1 MKSWTDEQKAKWR
14 NSDSRQIKAEIEL
27 GHYTWVPPPP
37 EPDEPDVDEPEPG
50 EVKIA
55 YKIEP
60 GEIVGNSTKID
71 EAISDAETIKYG
83 TVQPAALEIQIVEDS
98 EEVSEVERYSQHLD
112 GYVKGRI
119 WDYAIGH
126 KITVYLWDTSN
137 VFEMRSPYVAE
148 FYIAGVKGE
157 GTTKF
162 KTITAYDALS
172 LFDKDVSDWY
182 NGLDFNGLTLKAFRE
197 SLCTY
202 CGVEFESVTLPNDSM
217 TISRTM
223 SATSISG
230 RDILSA
236 CCELN
241 GCWPKIE
248 LWAAVPPDWDI
259 SFMGTINKL
268 RWVTLGSTSCETFD
282 YSQYDYT
289 FRPDSTR
296 EEYDCK
302 GINAVIIRA
311 TDDDVGGHYPATVQ
325 DNPYIIQGNF
335 LCFGKTT
342 AELTTIAQNV
352 YNQIANKPY
361 RPHKTVIAG
370 RPYLEPG
377 DKVTVKFAEGNGG
390 TFDTYILKRT
400 MTGEAALLDTYEAKG
415 QKEHREQYGISQQIQ
430 QIQGR
435 TNELTRTVD
444 ETVNTITRIEYLT
457 PVLSKTDPSTD
468 WTDDEKAA
476 KAGYQWFD
484 GTDLRIWDGAAWKL
498 TIYPDYNQSTQPTN
512 AKEGEYWYN
521 PTTGEIKKLVGDTW
535 TADSTVCIPTTWT
548 QTMQTQLKIT
558 AEGVQSTVTKDNI
571 ISTINQSAE
580 SVSINAS
587 KIDLTGY
594 VTINSLKAGGTTQ
607 IDGGRITTGKVAAA
621 RIDVDNLYVK
631 HLSAA
636 DGTFSGTLNAA
647 NGTFTG
653 TLQAASGT
661 FSSLDAAGGYVHF
674 GYDYISV
681 YGVEIGWIPKIAS
694 QICIVPSG
702 AGVGNVGIG
711 DYYWD
716 QVKANRH
723 PTASSRRYKK
733 NILAAT
739 ETDFSDISKVRIVT
753 FNNKTGSDAG
763 RQIGVIAEELYKVF
777 PYAVCLNDAG
787 EPDGVEYGK
796 LSLLAIEAIQKL
808 EKRVKNLEER
818 RLI

>member
-1 MKSWTDEQKAKWR
+1 MKSWTAEEKAAWR
-14 NSDSRQIKAEIEL
+14 NTAVQKTVRGRIDLGEATFQPPHTSPGPPPAPVTLPFLLYYIEPADIVANSFEMTESISNADQIVYGSVEPSCMKIQISDNYDVLGSNSEL
-27 GHYTWVPPPP
+27 GNLIEGEFKDYADGRLWEYVIGRKIIMLIGAGG
-37 EPDEPDVDEPEPG
+37 DEYYSDF
-50 EVKIA
+50 
-55 YKIEP
+55 Y
-60 GEIVGNSTKID
+60 
-71 EAISDAETIKYG
+71 ISD
-83 TVQPAALEIQIVEDS
+83 
-98 EEVSEVERYSQHLD
+98 
-112 GYVKGRI
+112 
-119 WDYAIGH
+119 
-126 KITVYLWDTSN
+126 
-137 VFEMRSPYVAE
+137 
-148 FYIAGVKGE
+148 VKGE

-172 LFDKDVSDWY
+172 LFDKNVAEWY
-182 NGLDFNGLTLKAFRE
+182 NGLNFNSLTLKAFRE

-223 SATSISG
+223 SATSITG
-230 RDILSA
+230 REILA
-236 CCELN
+236 QCCELC
-241 GCWPKIE
+241 GCWPKID
-248 LWAAVPPDWDI
+248 LW
-259 SFMGTINKL
+259 GTNKL
-268 RWVTLGSTSCETFD
+268 KWVTLGETSCETFD

-335 LCFGKTT
+335 LCFGKST
-342 AELTTIAQNV
+342 AELTTIAQNI

-361 RPHKTVIAG
+361 RPHKTVITG

-377 DKVTVKFAEGNGG
+377 DKVTVKFADGNGG

-415 QKEHREQYGISQQIQ
+415 QKEHREQYGISRQIQ

-457 PVLSKTDPSTD
+457 PVLSKTDPSTE
-468 WTDDEKAA
+468 WADDEKTA
-476 KAGYQWFD
+476 KEGYQWFD

-498 TIYPDYNQSTQPTN
+498 TIYPDYNQSTQPNN

-636 DGTFSGTLNAA
+636 DGTFAGTLSAVT
-647 NGTFTG
+647 GTF
-653 TLQAASGT
+653 AN
-661 FSSLDAAGGYVHF
+661 LDAAGYRVHL
-674 GYDYISV
+674 GTDYISIN
-681 YGVEIGWIPKIAS
+681 GVEIGYIPSVAT
-694 QICIVPSG
+694 QICVIPNGS
-702 AGVGNVGIG
+702 GVGNIGIG
-711 DYYWD
+711 NYYWD
-716 QVKANRH
+716 QVKANRFAQ
-723 PTASSRRYKK
+723 ASSERYKK
-733 NILAAT
+733 NILNAADS
-739 ETDFSDISKVRIVT
+739 DFSDIAEIRIVT
-753 FNNKTGSDAG
+753 YENKNGKSG

-777 PYAVCLNDAG
+777 PYAVTLDDNG
-787 EPDGVEYGK
+787 IPDGVEYGK
-796 LSLLAIEAIQKL
+796 LSLLAIEKIQKL
-808 EKRVKNLEER
+808 ERRVKKLEER
-818 RLI
+818 RFI

>member
-1 MKSWTDEQKAKWR
+1 MKNWTDTEKALYR
-14 NSDSRQIKAEIEL
+14 NTEASNTLWASIDFGIDSSGAAVT
-27 GHYTWVPPPP
+27 Y
-37 EPDEPDVDEPEPG
+37 D
-50 EVKIA
+50 IA
-55 YKIEP
+55 ATN
-60 GEIVGNSTKID
+60 IVANTTKLIQS
-71 EAISDAETIKYG
+71 ISDAEQLKYG
-83 TVQPAALEIQIVEDS
+83 SVEPSMFEIQIAQDTAQ
-98 EEVSEVERYSQHLD
+98 VERVEASAIA
-112 GYVKGRI
+112 GMGRGKI
-119 WDYAIGH
+119 WDCAQG
-126 KITVYLWDTSN
+126 KKLTVYIKKGIIEHS
-137 VFEMRSPYVAE
+137 AE
-148 FYIAGVKGE
+148 FFIKSIKGE
-157 GTTKF
+157 GTTGF

-172 LFDKDVSDWY
+172 LFDKNVAEWY
-182 NGLDFNGLTLKAFRE
+182 NGLNFNSLTLKAFRE

-202 CGVEFESVTLPNDSM
+202 CGVGFESVTLPNDSM

-223 SATSISG
+223 SATSITG
-230 RDILSA
+230 REILA
-236 CCELN
+236 QCCELC
-241 GCWPKIE
+241 GCWPKID
-248 LWAAVPPDWDI
+248 LW
-259 SFMGTINKL
+259 GTNKL
-268 RWVTLGSTSCETFD
+268 KWVTLGKTSCETFD

-335 LCFGKTT
+335 LCFGKST
-342 AELTTIAQNV
+342 AELTTIAQNI

-361 RPHKTVIAG
+361 RPHKTVIMG

-377 DKVTVKFAEGNGG
+377 DKVTVKFADGNGG

-415 QKEHREQYGISQQIQ
+415 EKEHREQYGISQQIQ

-444 ETVNTITRIEYLT
+444 ETVNTITHIEYLT
-457 PVLSKTDPSTD
+457 PVLSKTDPSTE
-468 WTDDEKAA
+468 WADDEKAA
-476 KAGYQWFD
+476 KEGYQWFD

-498 TIYPDYNQSTQPTN
+498 TIYPDYNQSTKPTN
-512 AKEGEYWYN
+512 PKVGEYWYN
-521 PTTGEIKKLVGDTW
+521 PTTGKILKCTSPISWDY
-535 TADSTVCIPTTWT
+535 DNTVCIPTTWT

-580 SVSINAS
+580 SVSIDAS
-587 KIDLTGY
+587 KINLTGY
-594 VTINSLKAGGTTQ
+594 VTISSLKAGGTTQ

-636 DGTFSGTLNAA
+636 DGTFSGTLQGV
-647 NGTFTG
+647 NGTFLG
-653 TLQAASGT
+653 TLQGVSGYFNTLSTSSGAVNFYTNYIDISGVQIGYAAQYS
-661 FSSLDAAGGYVHF
+661 DVC
-674 GYDYISV
+674 V
-681 YGVEIGWIPKIAS
+681 
-694 QICIVPSG
+694 VPTG
-702 AGVGNVGIG
+702 AGVGNIGVG

-716 QVKANRH
+716 QVKANRFAQ
-723 PTASSRRYKK
+723 ASSERYKK
-733 NILAAT
+733 NILNAADS
-739 ETDFSDISKVRIVT
+739 DFSDIAEIRIVT
-753 FNNKTGSDAG
+753 YENKNGKSG

-808 EKRVKNLEER
+808 ERRVKKLEER
-818 RLI
+818 RFI

>member
-1 MKSWTDEQKAKWR
+1 MKNWTDTEKALYR
-14 NSDSRQIKAEIEL
+14 NTEASNTLWASIDFGIDSSGAAVT
-27 GHYTWVPPPP
+27 Y
-37 EPDEPDVDEPEPG
+37 D
-50 EVKIA
+50 IA
-55 YKIEP
+55 ATN
-60 GEIVGNSTKID
+60 IVANTTKLIQS
-71 EAISDAETIKYG
+71 ISDAEQLKYG
-83 TVQPAALEIQIVEDS
+83 SVEPSMFEIQIAQDTAQ
-98 EEVSEVERYSQHLD
+98 VERVEASAIA
-112 GYVKGRI
+112 GMGRGKI
-119 WDYAIGH
+119 WDCAQG
-126 KITVYLWDTSN
+126 KKLTVYIKKGTIEHS
-137 VFEMRSPYVAE
+137 AE
-148 FYIAGVKGE
+148 FFIKSIKGE

-172 LFDKDVSDWY
+172 LFDKNVAEWY
-182 NGLDFNGLTLKAFRE
+182 NGLNFNSLTLKAFRE

-223 SATSISG
+223 SATSITG

-236 CCELN
+236 CCELC
-241 GCWPKIE
+241 GCWPKID
-248 LWAAVPPDWDI
+248 LW
-259 SFMGTINKL
+259 GTNKL
-268 RWVTLGSTSCETFD
+268 KWVTLGATSCETFD

-335 LCFGKTT
+335 LCFGKST
-342 AELTTIAQNV
+342 AELTTIAQNI

-361 RPHKTVIAG
+361 RPHKTVITG

-377 DKVTVKFAEGNGG
+377 DKVTVKFADGNGG

-415 QKEHREQYGISQQIQ
+415 KKEHREQYGISQQIQ

-457 PVLSKTDPSTD
+457 PVLSKTDPSTE
-468 WTDDEKAA
+468 WADDEKAA
-476 KAGYQWFD
+476 KEGYQWFD

-498 TIYPDYNQSTQPTN
+498 TIYPDYNQSTQPNN

-521 PTTGEIKKLVGDTW
+521 PTTGEIKKLVGGTW

-580 SVSINAS
+580 SVSIDAS

-594 VTINSLKAGGTTQ
+594 VTINSLKAGGSTQ

-636 DGTFSGTLNAA
+636 DGTFSGTLQAV
-647 NGTFTG
+647 NGTFLG
-653 TLQAASGT
+653 TLQGVSGYFNTLSTSSGAVNFYTNYIDISGVQIGYAAQYS
-661 FSSLDAAGGYVHF
+661 DVC
-674 GYDYISV
+674 V
-681 YGVEIGWIPKIAS
+681 
-694 QICIVPSG
+694 VPTG
-702 AGVGNVGIG
+702 AGVGNIGVG

-716 QVKANRH
+716 QVKANRFAQ
-723 PTASSRRYKK
+723 ASSERYKK
-733 NILAAT
+733 NILNAADS
-739 ETDFSDISKVRIVT
+739 DFSDIAEIRIVT
-753 FNNKTGSDAG
+753 YENKNGKSG

-808 EKRVKNLEER
+808 ERRVKKLEER
-818 RLI
+818 RFI

>member
-1 MKSWTDEQKAKWR
+1 MKNWTDTEKALYR
-14 NSDSRQIKAEIEL
+14 NTEASNTLWASIDFGIDSSGAAVT
-27 GHYTWVPPPP
+27 Y
-37 EPDEPDVDEPEPG
+37 D
-50 EVKIA
+50 IA
-55 YKIEP
+55 ATN
-60 GEIVGNSTKID
+60 IVANTTKLIQS
-71 EAISDAETIKYG
+71 ISDAEQLKYG
-83 TVQPAALEIQIVEDS
+83 SVEPSMFEIQIAQDTAQ
-98 EEVSEVERYSQHLD
+98 VERVEASAIA
-112 GYVKGRI
+112 GMGRGKI
-119 WDYAIGH
+119 WDCAQG
-126 KITVYLWDTSN
+126 KKLTVYIKKGIIEHS
-137 VFEMRSPYVAE
+137 AE
-148 FYIAGVKGE
+148 FFIKSIKGE
-157 GTTKF
+157 GTTGF

-172 LFDKDVSDWY
+172 LFDKNVAEWY
-182 NGLDFNGLTLKAFRE
+182 NGLNFNSLTLKAFRE

-202 CGVEFESVTLPNDSM
+202 CGVGFESVTLPNDSM

-223 SATSISG
+223 SATSITG

-236 CCELN
+236 CCELC
-241 GCWPKIE
+241 GCWPKID
-248 LWAAVPPDWDI
+248 LWV
-259 SFMGTINKL
+259 TNKL
-268 RWVTLGSTSCETFD
+268 KWVTLGKTSCETFD

-335 LCFGKTT
+335 LCFGKST
-342 AELTTIAQNV
+342 AELTTIAQNI

-361 RPHKTVIAG
+361 RPHKTVITG

-377 DKVTVKFAEGNGG
+377 DKVTVKFADGNGG

-415 QKEHREQYGISQQIQ
+415 EKEHREQYGISQQIQ

-457 PVLSKTDPSTD
+457 PVLSKTDPSTE
-468 WTDDEKAA
+468 WADDEKAA
-476 KAGYQWFD
+476 KEGYQWFD

-498 TIYPDYNQSTQPTN
+498 TIYPDYIQSTMPIN
-512 AKEGEYWYN
+512 PKIGEYWYN
-521 PTTGEIKKLVGDTW
+521 PTTGKLLKCSSPISWDY
-535 TADSTVCIPTTWT
+535 DNTVCIPTTWT

-580 SVSINAS
+580 SVSIDAS
-587 KIDLTGY
+587 KINLTGY

-607 IDGGRITTGKVAAA
+607 IDGGRITTGTIAAE

-636 DGTFSGTLNAA
+636 DGTFSGTLQGV
-647 NGTFTG
+647 NGTFLG
-653 TLQAASGT
+653 TLQGVSGYFNTLSTSSGAVNFYTNYIDISGVQIGYAAQYS
-661 FSSLDAAGGYVHF
+661 DVC
-674 GYDYISV
+674 V
-681 YGVEIGWIPKIAS
+681 
-694 QICIVPSG
+694 VPTS
-702 AGVGNVGIG
+702 AGVGNIGVGN
-711 DYYWD
+711 YYWD
-716 QVKANRH
+716 QVKANRFAQ
-723 PTASSRRYKK
+723 ASSERYKK
-733 NILAAT
+733 NILNAADS
-739 ETDFSDISKVRIVT
+739 DFSDIAEIRIVT
-753 FNNKTGSDAG
+753 YENKNGKSG

-808 EKRVKNLEER
+808 ERRVKKLEER
-818 RLI
+818 RFI

>member
-1 MKSWTDEQKAKWR
+1 MKNWTDTEKALYR
-14 NSDSRQIKAEIEL
+14 NTEASNTLWASIDFGIDSSGAAVT
-27 GHYTWVPPPP
+27 Y
-37 EPDEPDVDEPEPG
+37 D
-50 EVKIA
+50 IA
-55 YKIEP
+55 ATN
-60 GEIVGNSTKID
+60 IVANTTKLIQS
-71 EAISDAETIKYG
+71 ISDAEQLKYG
-83 TVQPAALEIQIVEDS
+83 SVEPSMFEIQIAQDTAQ
-98 EEVSEVERYSQHLD
+98 VERVEASAIA
-112 GYVKGRI
+112 GMGRGKI
-119 WDYAIGH
+119 WDCAQG
-126 KITVYLWDTSN
+126 KKLTVYIKKGIIEHS
-137 VFEMRSPYVAE
+137 AE
-148 FYIAGVKGE
+148 FFIKSIKGE
-157 GTTKF
+157 GTTGF

-172 LFDKDVSDWY
+172 LFDKNVAEWY
-182 NGLDFNGLTLKAFRE
+182 NGLNFNSLTLKAFRE

-202 CGVEFESVTLPNDSM
+202 CGVGFESVTLPNDSM

-223 SATSISG
+223 SATSITG
-230 RDILSA
+230 RDILA
-236 CCELN
+236 QCCELC
-241 GCWPKIE
+241 GCWPKID
-248 LWAAVPPDWDI
+248 LW
-259 SFMGTINKL
+259 GTNKL
-268 RWVTLGSTSCETFD
+268 KWVTLGATSCETFD

-335 LCFGKTT
+335 LCFGKST
-342 AELTTIAQNV
+342 AELTTIAQNI

-361 RPHKTVIAG
+361 RPHKTVITG

-377 DKVTVKFAEGNGG
+377 DKVTVKFADGNGG

-415 QKEHREQYGISQQIQ
+415 KKEHREQYGISQQIQ

-457 PVLSKTDPSTD
+457 PVLSKTDPSTE
-468 WTDDEKAA
+468 WADDEKAA
-476 KAGYQWFD
+476 KEGYQWFD

-498 TIYPDYNQSTQPTN
+498 TIYPDYIQSTQPTN
-512 AKEGEYWYN
+512 AKVGEYWYN
-521 PTTGEIKKLVGDTW
+521 PTTGKILKRTTPVSW
-535 TADSTVCIPTTWT
+535 TYDSTVCIPTTWT

-580 SVSINAS
+580 SVSIDAS
-587 KIDLTGY
+587 KINLTGY

-636 DGTFSGTLNAA
+636 DGTFSGTLQGV
-647 NGTFTG
+647 NGTFLG
-653 TLQAASGT
+653 TLQGVSGYFNTLSTSSGAVNFYTNYIDISGVQIGYAAQYS
-661 FSSLDAAGGYVHF
+661 DVC
-674 GYDYISV
+674 V
-681 YGVEIGWIPKIAS
+681 
-694 QICIVPSG
+694 VPTG
-702 AGVGNVGIG
+702 AGVGNIGVG

-716 QVKANRH
+716 QVKANRFAQ
-723 PTASSRRYKK
+723 ASSERYKK
-733 NILAAT
+733 NILNAADS
-739 ETDFSDISKVRIVT
+739 DFSDIAEIRIVT
-753 FNNKTGSDAG
+753 YENKNGKSG

-808 EKRVKNLEER
+808 ERRVKKLEER
-818 RLI
+818 RFI

>member
-1 MKSWTDEQKAKWR
+1 MKNWTDTEKALYR
-14 NSDSRQIKAEIEL
+14 NTEASNTLWASIDFGIDSSGAAVT
-27 GHYTWVPPPP
+27 Y
-37 EPDEPDVDEPEPG
+37 D
-50 EVKIA
+50 IA
-55 YKIEP
+55 ATN
-60 GEIVGNSTKID
+60 IVANTTKLIQS
-71 EAISDAETIKYG
+71 ISDAEQLKYG
-83 TVQPAALEIQIVEDS
+83 SVEPSMFEIQIAQDTAQ
-98 EEVSEVERYSQHLD
+98 VERVEASAIA
-112 GYVKGRI
+112 GMGRGKI
-119 WDYAIGH
+119 WDCAQG
-126 KITVYLWDTSN
+126 KKLTVYIKKGIIEHS
-137 VFEMRSPYVAE
+137 AE
-148 FYIAGVKGE
+148 FFIKSIKGE

-172 LFDKDVSDWY
+172 LFDKNVAEWY
-182 NGLDFNGLTLKAFRE
+182 NGLNFNSLTLKAFRE

-202 CGVEFESVTLPNDSM
+202 CGVGFESVTLPNDSM

-223 SATSISG
+223 SATSITG

-236 CCELN
+236 CCELC
-241 GCWPKIE
+241 GCWPKID
-248 LWAAVPPDWDI
+248 LW
-259 SFMGTINKL
+259 GTNKL
-268 RWVTLGSTSCETFD
+268 KWVTLGATSCETFD

-335 LCFGKTT
+335 LCFGKST
-342 AELTTIAQNV
+342 AELTTIAQNI
-352 YNQIANKPY
+352 YNKIANKPY
-361 RPHKTVIAG
+361 RPHKTVITG

-377 DKVTVKFAEGNGG
+377 DKVTVKFADGNGG

-415 QKEHREQYGISQQIQ
+415 EKEHREQYGISQQIQ

-457 PVLSKTDPSTD
+457 PVLSKTDPSTE
-468 WTDDEKAA
+468 WADDEKAA
-476 KAGYQWFD
+476 KEGYQWFD

-498 TIYPDYNQSTQPTN
+498 TIYPDYIQSTKPYN

-521 PTTGEIKKLVGDTW
+521 PTTGKILKCTSPISWDY
-535 TADSTVCIPTTWT
+535 DSTVCIPTTWT

-580 SVSINAS
+580 AVSINAS
-587 KIDLTGY
+587 KIDLSGY
-594 VTINSLKAGGTTQ
+594 VTINSLKSGGTTE
-607 IDGGRITTGKVAAA
+607 IDGGRIKTGTVAAA

-636 DGTFSGTLNAA
+636 DGTFSGTLQGV
-647 NGTFTG
+647 NGTFLG
-653 TLQAASGT
+653 TLQGVSGYFNTLSTSSGAVNFYTNYIDISGVQIGYAAQYS
-661 FSSLDAAGGYVHF
+661 DVC
-674 GYDYISV
+674 V
-681 YGVEIGWIPKIAS
+681 
-694 QICIVPSG
+694 VPTG
-702 AGVGNVGIG
+702 AGVGNIGVG

-716 QVKANRH
+716 QVKANRFAQ
-723 PTASSRRYKK
+723 ASSERYKK
-733 NILAAT
+733 NILNAADS
-739 ETDFSDISKVRIVT
+739 DFSDIAEIRIVT
-753 FNNKTGSDAG
+753 YENKNGKSG

-808 EKRVKNLEER
+808 ERRVKKLEER
-818 RLI
+818 RFI

>member
-1 MKSWTDEQKAKWR
+1 MKNWTDTEKALYR
-14 NSDSRQIKAEIEL
+14 NTEASNTLWASIDFGIDSSGAAVT
-27 GHYTWVPPPP
+27 Y
-37 EPDEPDVDEPEPG
+37 D
-50 EVKIA
+50 IA
-55 YKIEP
+55 ATN
-60 GEIVGNSTKID
+60 IVANTTKLIQS
-71 EAISDAETIKYG
+71 ISDAEQLKYG
-83 TVQPAALEIQIVEDS
+83 SVEPSMFEIQIAQDTAQ
-98 EEVSEVERYSQHLD
+98 VERVEASAIA
-112 GYVKGRI
+112 GMGRGKI
-119 WDYAIGH
+119 WDCAQG
-126 KITVYLWDTSN
+126 KKLTVYIKKGIIEHS
-137 VFEMRSPYVAE
+137 AE
-148 FYIAGVKGE
+148 FFIKSIKGE

-172 LFDKDVSDWY
+172 LFDKNVAEWY
-182 NGLDFNGLTLKAFRE
+182 NGLNFNSLTLKAFRE

-202 CGVEFESVTLPNDSM
+202 CGVGFESVTLPNDSM

-236 CCELN
+236 CCELC
-241 GCWPKIE
+241 GCWPKID
-248 LWAAVPPDWDI
+248 LW
-259 SFMGTINKL
+259 GTNKL
-268 RWVTLGSTSCETFD
+268 KWVTLGATSCETFD

-335 LCFGKTT
+335 LCFGKST
-342 AELTTIAQNV
+342 AELTTIAQNI

-361 RPHKTVIAG
+361 RPHKTVITG

-377 DKVTVKFAEGNGG
+377 DKVTVKFADGNGG

-415 QKEHREQYGISQQIQ
+415 EKEHREQYGISQQIQ

-457 PVLSKTDPSTD
+457 PVLSKTDPSAE

-476 KAGYQWFD
+476 KEGYQWFD

-580 SVSINAS
+580 SVSIDAS
-587 KIDLTGY
+587 KINLTGYVTISSLKAGGTTQIDGGRITTGTIAAERIDLTGY
-594 VTINSLKAGGTTQ
+594 VTVNSLKAGGTTQ

-636 DGTFSGTLNAA
+636 DGTFSGTLQGV
-647 NGTFTG
+647 NGTFLG
-653 TLQAASGT
+653 TLQGVSGYFNTLSTSSGAVNFYTNYIDISGVQIGYAAQYS
-661 FSSLDAAGGYVHF
+661 DVC
-674 GYDYISV
+674 V
-681 YGVEIGWIPKIAS
+681 
-694 QICIVPSG
+694 VPTG
-702 AGVGNVGIG
+702 AGVGNIGVGN
-711 DYYWD
+711 YYWD
-716 QVKANRH
+716 QVKANRFAQ
-723 PTASSRRYKK
+723 ASSERYKK
-733 NILAAT
+733 NILNAADS
-739 ETDFSDISKVRIVT
+739 DFSDIAEIRIVT
-753 FNNKTGSDAG
+753 YENKNGKSG

-808 EKRVKNLEER
+808 ERRVKKLEER
-818 RLI
+818 RFI

>member
-1 MKSWTDEQKAKWR
+1 MKNWTDTEKALYR
-14 NSDSRQIKAEIEL
+14 NTEASNTLWASIDFGIDSSGAAVT
-27 GHYTWVPPPP
+27 Y
-37 EPDEPDVDEPEPG
+37 D
-50 EVKIA
+50 IA
-55 YKIEP
+55 ATN
-60 GEIVGNSTKID
+60 IVANTTKLIQS
-71 EAISDAETIKYG
+71 ISDAEQLKYG
-83 TVQPAALEIQIVEDS
+83 SVEPSMFEIQIAQDTAQ
-98 EEVSEVERYSQHLD
+98 VERVEASAIA
-112 GYVKGRI
+112 GMGRGKI
-119 WDYAIGH
+119 WDCAQG
-126 KITVYLWDTSN
+126 KKLTVYIKKGIIEHS
-137 VFEMRSPYVAE
+137 AE
-148 FYIAGVKGE
+148 FFIKSIKGE

-172 LFDKDVSDWY
+172 LFDKNVAEWY
-182 NGLDFNGLTLKAFRE
+182 NGLNFNSLTLKAFRE

-223 SATSISG
+223 SATSITG

-236 CCELN
+236 CCELC
-241 GCWPKIE
+241 GCWPKID
-248 LWAAVPPDWDI
+248 LW
-259 SFMGTINKL
+259 GTNKL
-268 RWVTLGSTSCETFD
+268 KWVTLGATSCETFD

-335 LCFGKTT
+335 LCFGKST
-342 AELTTIAQNV
+342 AELTTIAQNI

-361 RPHKTVIAG
+361 RPHKTVIMG

-377 DKVTVKFAEGNGG
+377 DKVTVKFADGNGG

-415 QKEHREQYGISQQIQ
+415 EKEHREQYGISQQIQ

-457 PVLSKTDPSTD
+457 PVLSKTDPSTE
-468 WTDDEKAA
+468 WADDEKAA
-476 KAGYQWFD
+476 KEGYQWFD

-498 TIYPDYNQSTQPTN
+498 TIYPDYIQSTKPTN
-512 AKEGEYWYN
+512 PKIGEYLYN
-521 PTTGEIKKLVGDTW
+521 PTTGEIYKFLGSW
-535 TADSTVCIPTTWT
+535 RLDSTVCIPTTWT

-580 SVSINAS
+580 SVSIDAS
-587 KIDLTGY
+587 KINLTGYVTISSLKAGGTTQIDGGRITTGTIAAERIDLTGY
-594 VTINSLKAGGTTQ
+594 VTVNSLKAGGTTQ

-636 DGTFSGTLNAA
+636 DGTFSGTLQGV
-647 NGTFTG
+647 NGTFLG
-653 TLQAASGT
+653 TLQGVSGYFNTLSTSSGAVNFYTNYIDISGVQIGYAAQYS
-661 FSSLDAAGGYVHF
+661 DVC
-674 GYDYISV
+674 V
-681 YGVEIGWIPKIAS
+681 
-694 QICIVPSG
+694 VPTS
-702 AGVGNVGIG
+702 AGVGNIGVG

-716 QVKANRH
+716 QVKANRFAQ
-723 PTASSRRYKK
+723 ASSERYKK
-733 NILAAT
+733 NILNAADS
-739 ETDFSDISKVRIVT
+739 DFSDIAEIRIVT
-753 FNNKTGSDAG
+753 YENKNGKSG

-808 EKRVKNLEER
+808 ERRVKKLEER
-818 RLI
+818 RFI

>member
-1 MKSWTDEQKAKWR
+1 MKNWTDTEKALYR
-14 NSDSRQIKAEIEL
+14 NTEASNTLWASIDFGIDSSGAAVT
-27 GHYTWVPPPP
+27 Y
-37 EPDEPDVDEPEPG
+37 D
-50 EVKIA
+50 IA
-55 YKIEP
+55 ATN
-60 GEIVGNSTKID
+60 IVANTTKLIQS
-71 EAISDAETIKYG
+71 ISDAEQLKYG
-83 TVQPAALEIQIVEDS
+83 SVEPSMFEIQIAQDTAQ
-98 EEVSEVERYSQHLD
+98 VERVEASAIA
-112 GYVKGRI
+112 GMGRGKI
-119 WDYAIGH
+119 WDCAQG
-126 KITVYLWDTSN
+126 KKLTVYIKKGIIEHS
-137 VFEMRSPYVAE
+137 AE
-148 FYIAGVKGE
+148 FFIKSIKGE

-172 LFDKDVSDWY
+172 LFDKNVAEWY
-182 NGLDFNGLTLKAFRE
+182 NGLNFNSLTLKAFRE

-202 CGVEFESVTLPNDSM
+202 CGVGFESVTLPNDSM

-223 SATSISG
+223 SATSITG
-230 RDILSA
+230 REILA
-236 CCELN
+236 QCCELC
-241 GCWPKIE
+241 GCWPKID
-248 LWAAVPPDWDI
+248 LW
-259 SFMGTINKL
+259 GTNKL
-268 RWVTLGSTSCETFD
+268 KWVTLGKTSCETFD

-335 LCFGKTT
+335 LCFGKST
-342 AELTTIAQNV
+342 AELTTIAQNI

-361 RPHKTVIAG
+361 RPHKTVITG

-377 DKVTVKFAEGNGG
+377 DKVTVKFADGNGG

-415 QKEHREQYGISQQIQ
+415 EKEHREQYGISQQIQ

-457 PVLSKTDPSTD
+457 PVLSKTDPSTE
-468 WTDDEKAA
+468 WADDEKAA
-476 KAGYQWFD
+476 KEGYQWFD

-498 TIYPDYNQSTQPTN
+498 TIYPDYIQSTRPN
-512 AKEGEYWYN
+512 NPKYGEYLYN
-521 PTTGEIKKLVGDTW
+521 PTTGEIYKFLGSWMV
-535 TADSTVCIPTTWT
+535 DSTVCIPTTWT

-580 SVSINAS
+580 SVSIDAS
-587 KIDLTGY
+587 KINLTGY
-594 VTINSLKAGGTTQ
+594 VTVNSLKAGGTTQ

-636 DGTFSGTLNAA
+636 DGTFSGTLQGV
-647 NGTFTG
+647 NGTFLG
-653 TLQAASGT
+653 TLQGVSGYFNTLSTSSGAVNFYTNYIDISGVQIGYAAQYS
-661 FSSLDAAGGYVHF
+661 DVC
-674 GYDYISV
+674 V
-681 YGVEIGWIPKIAS
+681 
-694 QICIVPSG
+694 VPTG
-702 AGVGNVGIG
+702 AGVGNIGVGN
-711 DYYWD
+711 YYWD
-716 QVKANRH
+716 QVKANRFAQ
-723 PTASSRRYKK
+723 ASSERYKK
-733 NILAAT
+733 NILNAADS
-739 ETDFSDISKVRIVT
+739 DFSDIAEIRIVT
-753 FNNKTGSDAG
+753 YENKNGKSG

-808 EKRVKNLEER
+808 ERRVKKLEER
-818 RLI
+818 RFI

>member
-1 MKSWTDEQKAKWR
+1 MKNWTDTEKALYR
-14 NSDSRQIKAEIEL
+14 NTEASNTLWASIDFGIDSSGAAVT
-27 GHYTWVPPPP
+27 Y
-37 EPDEPDVDEPEPG
+37 D
-50 EVKIA
+50 IA
-55 YKIEP
+55 ATN
-60 GEIVGNSTKID
+60 IVANTTKLIQS
-71 EAISDAETIKYG
+71 ISDAEQLKYG
-83 TVQPAALEIQIVEDS
+83 SVEPSMFEIQIAQDTAQ
-98 EEVSEVERYSQHLD
+98 VERVEASAIA
-112 GYVKGRI
+112 GMGRGKI
-119 WDYAIGH
+119 WDCAQG
-126 KITVYLWDTSN
+126 KKLTVYIKKGIIEHS
-137 VFEMRSPYVAE
+137 AE
-148 FYIAGVKGE
+148 FFIKSIKGE

-172 LFDKDVSDWY
+172 LFDKNVAEWY
-182 NGLDFNGLTLKAFRE
+182 NGLNFNSLTLKAFRE

-223 SATSISG
+223 SATSITG
-230 RDILSA
+230 REILA
-236 CCELN
+236 QCCELC
-241 GCWPKIE
+241 GCWPKID
-248 LWAAVPPDWDI
+248 LW
-259 SFMGTINKL
+259 GTNKL
-268 RWVTLGSTSCETFD
+268 KWVTLGATSCETFD

-335 LCFGKTT
+335 LCFGKST
-342 AELTTIAQNV
+342 AELTTIAQNI

-361 RPHKTVIAG
+361 RPHKTVITG

-377 DKVTVKFAEGNGG
+377 DKVTVKFADGNGG

-415 QKEHREQYGISQQIQ
+415 EKEHREQYGISQQIQ

-457 PVLSKTDPSTD
+457 PVLSKTDPSTE
-468 WTDDEKAA
+468 WADDEKAA
-476 KAGYQWFD
+476 KEGYQWFD

-498 TIYPDYNQSTQPTN
+498 TIYPDYIQSTKPTN
-512 AKEGEYWYN
+512 PKVGEYLYN
-521 PTTGEIKKLVGDTW
+521 PTTGEIYKFLGSWRLDN
-535 TADSTVCIPTTWT
+535 TVCIPTTWT

-580 SVSINAS
+580 SVSIDAS
-587 KIDLTGY
+587 KINLTGY
-594 VTINSLKAGGTTQ
+594 VTVNSLKAGGTTQ

-636 DGTFSGTLNAA
+636 DGTFSGTLQGV
-647 NGTFTG
+647 NGTFLG
-653 TLQAASGT
+653 TLQGVSGYFNTLSTSSGAVNFYTNYIDISGVQIGYAAQYS
-661 FSSLDAAGGYVHF
+661 DVC
-674 GYDYISV
+674 V
-681 YGVEIGWIPKIAS
+681 
-694 QICIVPSG
+694 VPTG
-702 AGVGNVGIG
+702 AGVGNIGVG

-716 QVKANRH
+716 QVKANRFAQ
-723 PTASSRRYKK
+723 ASSERYKK
-733 NILAAT
+733 NILNAADS
-739 ETDFSDISKVRIVT
+739 DFSDIAEIRIVT
-753 FNNKTGSDAG
+753 YENKNGKSG

-808 EKRVKNLEER
+808 ERRVKKLEER
-818 RLI
+818 RFI

>member
-1 MKSWTDEQKAKWR
+1 MKNWTDTEKALYR
-14 NSDSRQIKAEIEL
+14 NTEASNTLWASIDFGIDSSGAAVT
-27 GHYTWVPPPP
+27 Y
-37 EPDEPDVDEPEPG
+37 D
-50 EVKIA
+50 IA
-55 YKIEP
+55 ATN
-60 GEIVGNSTKID
+60 IVANTTKLIQS
-71 EAISDAETIKYG
+71 ISDAEQLKYG
-83 TVQPAALEIQIVEDS
+83 SVEPSMFEIQIAQDTAQ
-98 EEVSEVERYSQHLD
+98 VERVEASAIA
-112 GYVKGRI
+112 GMGRGKI
-119 WDYAIGH
+119 WDCAQG
-126 KITVYLWDTSN
+126 KKLTVYIKKGTIEHS
-137 VFEMRSPYVAE
+137 AE
-148 FYIAGVKGE
+148 FFIKSIKGE
-157 GTTKF
+157 GTTGF

-172 LFDKDVSDWY
+172 LFDKNVAEWY
-182 NGLDFNGLTLKAFRE
+182 NGLNFNSLTLKAFRE

-202 CGVEFESVTLPNDSM
+202 CGVGFESVTLPNDSM

-223 SATSISG
+223 SATSITG

-236 CCELN
+236 CCELC
-241 GCWPKIE
+241 GCWPKID
-248 LWAAVPPDWDI
+248 LW
-259 SFMGTINKL
+259 GTNKL
-268 RWVTLGSTSCETFD
+268 KWVTLGKTSCETFD

-311 TDDDVGGHYPATVQ
+311 ADDDVGGHYPATVQ

-335 LCFGKTT
+335 LCFGKST
-342 AELTTIAQNV
+342 AELTTIAQNI

-361 RPHKTVIAG
+361 RPHKTVITG

-377 DKVTVKFAEGNGG
+377 DKVTVKFADGNGG

-415 QKEHREQYGISQQIQ
+415 KKEHREQYGISQQIQ

-457 PVLSKTDPSTD
+457 PVLSKTDPSTE
-468 WTDDEKAA
+468 WADDEKAA
-476 KAGYQWFD
+476 KEGYQWFD

-498 TIYPDYNQSTQPTN
+498 TIYPDYNQSTQPNN

-580 SVSINAS
+580 SVSIDAS
-587 KIDLTGY
+587 KINLTGY
-594 VTINSLKAGGTTQ
+594 VTISSLKAGGTTQ

-636 DGTFSGTLNAA
+636 DGTFSGTLQGV
-647 NGTFTG
+647 NGTFLG
-653 TLQAASGT
+653 TLQGVSGYFNTLSTSSGAVNFYTNYIDISGVQIGYAAQYS
-661 FSSLDAAGGYVHF
+661 DVC
-674 GYDYISV
+674 V
-681 YGVEIGWIPKIAS
+681 
-694 QICIVPSG
+694 VPTG
-702 AGVGNVGIG
+702 AGVGNIGVG

-716 QVKANRH
+716 QVKANRFAQ
-723 PTASSRRYKK
+723 ASSERYKK
-733 NILAAT
+733 NILNAADS
-739 ETDFSDISKVRIVT
+739 DFSDIAEIRIVT
-753 FNNKTGSDAG
+753 YENKNGKSG

-808 EKRVKNLEER
+808 ERRVKKLEER
-818 RLI
+818 RFI

>member
-1 MKSWTDEQKAKWR
+1 MKNWTDAMKAEWR
-14 NSDSRQIKAEIEL
+14 NEGLPSFPWARITLGKGRFLKA
-27 GHYTWVPPPP
+27 GTTDQYTTKTLYYTIP
-37 EPDEPDVDEPEPG
+37 
-50 EVKIA
+50 A
-55 YKIEP
+55 TS
-60 GEIVGNSTKID
+60 IVGNTVKIT
-71 EAISDAETIKYG
+71 ESISDSEQLKFGSVEPSTFEA
-83 TVQPAALEIQIVEDS
+83 QIVENTAQITEIEATIETVAPNED
-98 EEVSEVERYSQHLD
+98 YPNFADYQ
-112 GYVKGRI
+112 KGRF
-119 WDYAIGH
+119 WDLVIG
-126 KITVYLWDTSN
+126 KLVQIGFCKDDTFFPRPALRTAWC
-137 VFEMRSPYVAE
+137 VFYVRE
-148 FYIAGVKGE
+148 IKSE
-157 GTTKF
+157 GTTGF
-162 KTITAYDALS
+162 KTIYAQDELHK
-172 LFDKDVSDWY
+172 FDRDVSGWY
-182 NGLDFNGLTLKAFRE
+182 NNLDFTSLTLGDMRK

-202 CGVEFESVTLPNDSM
+202 VGVNSAAIQDTTLLNDSM
-217 TISRTM
+217 QVQRTM
-223 SATSISG
+223 TATSLNGSTVLAAI
-230 RDILSA
+230 
-236 CCELN
+236 CELN
-241 GCWPKIE
+241 ACWAHPAQFVAQTPASYR
-248 LWAAVPPDWDI
+248 LGW
-259 SFMGTINKL
+259 L
-268 RWVTLGSTSCETFD
+268 TLGATSCETFD

-335 LCFGKTT
+335 LCFGKST
-342 AELTTIAQNV
+342 AELTTIAQNI

-361 RPHKTVIAG
+361 RPHKTVITG

-377 DKVTVKFAEGNGG
+377 DKVTVKFADGNGG

-415 QKEHREQYGISQQIQ
+415 EKEHREQYGISQQIQ

-444 ETVNTITRIEYLT
+444 ETVNTVTRIEYLT

-476 KAGYQWFD
+476 KEGYQWFD
-484 GTDLRIWDGAAWKL
+484 GTDLRIWDGSAWKL
-498 TIYPDYNQSTQPTN
+498 TIYPDYNQSTQPDN

-521 PTTGEIKKLVGDTW
+521 PTSGEIKKLIGDTW

-587 KIDLTGY
+587 KIDLSGY
-594 VTINSLKAGGTTQ
+594 VTINSLKSGGTTQ
-607 IDGGRITTGKVAAA
+607 IDGGRITTGTVAAA

-694 QICIVPSG
+694 QICVVPSG
-702 AGVGNVGIG
+702 PGVGNVGIG

-733 NILAAT
+733 NIIAAT
-739 ETDFSDISKVRIVT
+739 ETDFSDISKVNIVT
-753 FNNKTGSDAG
+753 FNNINGNDAG

-808 EKRVKNLEER
+808 EKRVKKLEER
-818 RLI
+818 RFI

>member
-1 MKSWTDEQKAKWR
+1 MKNWTDAQKAAWIDTAVTKTV
-14 NSDSRQIKAEIEL
+14 S
-27 GHYTWVPPPP
+27 G
-37 EPDEPDVDEPEPG
+37 
-50 EVKIA
+50 
-55 YKIEP
+55 
-60 GEIVGNSTKID
+60 KID
-71 EAISDAETIKYG
+71 LGQNVFTWPQPSVDVTVDTVYELRPEDIVANSFEVTESISDAEQIAYGSVEPTCAKIQIADNYKVFSGALANATIKEGPFKGYTDG
-83 TVQPAALEIQIVEDS
+83 TVWEFVIGRKLTMTIQA
-98 EEVSEVERYSQHLD
+98 
-112 GYVKGRI
+112 G
-119 WDYAIGH
+119 
-126 KITVYLWDTSN
+126 SN
-137 VFEMRSPYVAE
+137 NTHTAE
-148 FYIAGVKGE
+148 FYVSEVKGE

-172 LFDKDVSDWY
+172 LFDKNVAEWY
-182 NGLDFNGLTLKAFRE
+182 NGLNFNSLTLKAFRE

-202 CGVEFESVTLPNDSM
+202 CGVEFESVTLPNDGM

-223 SATSISG
+223 SATSITG
-230 RDILSA
+230 REILA
-236 CCELN
+236 QCCELC
-241 GCWPKIE
+241 GCWPKID
-248 LWAAVPPDWDI
+248 LW
-259 SFMGTINKL
+259 GTNKL
-268 RWVTLGSTSCETFD
+268 KWVTLGATSCETFD

-342 AELTTIAQNV
+342 EELTTIAQNI

-361 RPHKTVIAG
+361 RPHKTVITG

-435 TNELTRTVD
+435 TNELSRTVD

-457 PVLSKTDPSTD
+457 PVLSKTDPSAE

-476 KAGYQWFD
+476 KEGYQWFD

-580 SVSINAS
+580 SVSIDAS

-607 IDGGRITTGKVAAA
+607 IDGGRITTGTVAAA

-636 DGTFSGTLNAA
+636 DGTFSGTLNAV

-681 YGVEIGWIPKIAS
+681 YGVEIGWIPRIAS

-702 AGVGNVGIG
+702 AGIGNVGIG

-723 PTASSRRYKK
+723 PTASSIRYKK

-739 ETDFSDISKVRIVT
+739 ETDFSDISNVRIVT
-753 FNNKTGSDAG
+753 FNNKNGSDAG
-763 RQIGVIAEELYKVF
+763 RQMGVIAEELYKVF

-808 EKRVKNLEER
+808 EKRVKKLEER
-818 RLI
+818 RFI

>member
-1 MKSWTDEQKAKWR
+1 MKNWTDTEKALYR
-14 NSDSRQIKAEIEL
+14 NTEASNTLWASIDFGIDSSGAAVT
-27 GHYTWVPPPP
+27 Y
-37 EPDEPDVDEPEPG
+37 D
-50 EVKIA
+50 IA
-55 YKIEP
+55 ATN
-60 GEIVGNSTKID
+60 IVANTTKLIQS
-71 EAISDAETIKYG
+71 ISDAEQLKYG
-83 TVQPAALEIQIVEDS
+83 SVEPSMFEIQIAQDTAQ
-98 EEVSEVERYSQHLD
+98 VERVEASAIA
-112 GYVKGRI
+112 GMGRGKI
-119 WDYAIGH
+119 WDCAQG
-126 KITVYLWDTSN
+126 KKLTVYIKKGIIEHS
-137 VFEMRSPYVAE
+137 AE
-148 FYIAGVKGE
+148 FFIKSIKGE
-157 GTTKF
+157 GTTGF

-172 LFDKDVSDWY
+172 LFDKNVAEWY
-182 NGLDFNGLTLKAFRE
+182 NGLNFNSLTLKAFRE

-202 CGVEFESVTLPNDSM
+202 CGVGFESVTLPNDGM

-223 SATSISG
+223 SATSITG
-230 RDILSA
+230 REILA
-236 CCELN
+236 QCCELC
-241 GCWPKIE
+241 GCWPKID
-248 LWAAVPPDWDI
+248 LW
-259 SFMGTINKL
+259 GTNKL
-268 RWVTLGSTSCETFD
+268 KWVTLGATSCETFD

-335 LCFGKTT
+335 LCFGKST
-342 AELTTIAQNV
+342 AELTTIAQNI

-361 RPHKTVIAG
+361 RPHKTVITG

-377 DKVTVKFAEGNGG
+377 DKVTVKFADGNGG

-415 QKEHREQYGISQQIQ
+415 KKEHREQYGISQQIQ

-457 PVLSKTDPSTD
+457 PVLSKTDPSTE
-468 WTDDEKAA
+468 WADDEKAA
-476 KAGYQWFD
+476 KEGYQWFD

-498 TIYPDYNQSTQPTN
+498 TIYPDYIQSTKPTN
-512 AKEGEYWYN
+512 PKKGEYWYN
-521 PTTGEIKKLVGDTW
+521 PTTGQILKCTSPISWAYDN
-535 TADSTVCIPTTWT
+535 TVCIPTTWT

-580 SVSINAS
+580 SVSIDAS
-587 KIDLTGY
+587 KINLTGY

-636 DGTFSGTLNAA
+636 DGTFSGTLQGV
-647 NGTFTG
+647 NGTFLG
-653 TLQAASGT
+653 TLQGVSGYFNTLSTSSGAVNFYTNYIDISGVQIGYAAQYS
-661 FSSLDAAGGYVHF
+661 DVC
-674 GYDYISV
+674 V
-681 YGVEIGWIPKIAS
+681 
-694 QICIVPSG
+694 VPTG
-702 AGVGNVGIG
+702 AGVGNIGVGN
-711 DYYWD
+711 YYWD
-716 QVKANRH
+716 QVKANRFAQ
-723 PTASSRRYKK
+723 ASSERYKK
-733 NILAAT
+733 NILNAADS
-739 ETDFSDISKVRIVT
+739 DFSDIAEIRIVT
-753 FNNKTGSDAG
+753 YENKNGKSG

-808 EKRVKNLEER
+808 ERRVKKLEER
-818 RLI
+818 RFI

>member
-1 MKSWTDEQKAKWR
+1 MKNWTDTEKALYR
-14 NSDSRQIKAEIEL
+14 NTEASNTLWASIDFGIDSSGAAVT
-27 GHYTWVPPPP
+27 Y
-37 EPDEPDVDEPEPG
+37 D
-50 EVKIA
+50 IA
-55 YKIEP
+55 ATN
-60 GEIVGNSTKID
+60 IVANTTKLIQS
-71 EAISDAETIKYG
+71 ISDAEQLKYG
-83 TVQPAALEIQIVEDS
+83 SVEPSMFEIQIAQDTAQ
-98 EEVSEVERYSQHLD
+98 VERVEASAIA
-112 GYVKGRI
+112 GMGRGKI
-119 WDYAIGH
+119 WDCAQG
-126 KITVYLWDTSN
+126 KKLTVYIKKGIIEHS
-137 VFEMRSPYVAE
+137 AE
-148 FYIAGVKGE
+148 FFIKSIKGE

-172 LFDKDVSDWY
+172 LFDKNVAEWY
-182 NGLDFNGLTLKAFRE
+182 NGLNFNSLTLKAFRE

-202 CGVEFESVTLPNDSM
+202 CGVGFESVTLPNDSM

-223 SATSISG
+223 SATSITG

-236 CCELN
+236 CCELC
-241 GCWPKIE
+241 GCWPKID
-248 LWAAVPPDWDI
+248 LW
-259 SFMGTINKL
+259 GTNKL
-268 RWVTLGSTSCETFD
+268 KWVTLGATSCETFD

-335 LCFGKTT
+335 LCFGKST
-342 AELTTIAQNV
+342 AELTTIAQNI
-352 YNQIANKPY
+352 YNRIANKPY
-361 RPHKTVIAG
+361 RPHKTVITG

-377 DKVTVKFAEGNGG
+377 DKVTVKFADGNGG

-415 QKEHREQYGISQQIQ
+415 EKEHREQYGISQQIQ

-457 PVLSKTDPSTD
+457 PVLSKTDPSTE
-468 WTDDEKAA
+468 WADDEKAA
-476 KAGYQWFD
+476 KEGYQWFD

-498 TIYPDYNQSTQPTN
+498 TIYPDYIQSTKPTN
-512 AKEGEYWYN
+512 AKVGEYWYN
-521 PTTGEIKKLVGDTW
+521 PTTGKILKRTSAISWDY
-535 TADSTVCIPTTWT
+535 DNTVCIPTTWT

-580 SVSINAS
+580 SVSIDAS
-587 KIDLTGY
+587 KINLTGY
-594 VTINSLKAGGTTQ
+594 VTISSLKAGGTTQ

-636 DGTFSGTLNAA
+636 DGTFSGTLQGV
-647 NGTFTG
+647 NGTFLG
-653 TLQAASGT
+653 TLQGVSGYFNTLSTSSGAVNFYTNYIDISGVQIGYAAQYS
-661 FSSLDAAGGYVHF
+661 DVC
-674 GYDYISV
+674 V
-681 YGVEIGWIPKIAS
+681 
-694 QICIVPSG
+694 VPTG
-702 AGVGNVGIG
+702 AGVGNIGVG

-716 QVKANRH
+716 QVKANRFAQ
-723 PTASSRRYKK
+723 ASSERYKK
-733 NILAAT
+733 NILNAADS
-739 ETDFSDISKVRIVT
+739 DFSDIAEIRIVT
-753 FNNKTGSDAG
+753 YENKNGKSG

-808 EKRVKNLEER
+808 ERRVKKLEER
-818 RLI
+818 RFI

>member
-1 MKSWTDEQKAKWR
+1 MKSWAAKEKAAWR
-14 NSDSRQIKAEIEL
+14 NTAVQKTVRGRIDLGEATFQPPQTSPGQPPAPVTVPSLLYYIEPADIVANSFEMTESISNADQIVYGSVEPSCMKIQISDNYDVLGSNSEL
-27 GHYTWVPPPP
+27 GNLI
-37 EPDEPDVDEPEPG
+37 EG
-50 EVKIA
+50 EFKDYADGRLWEYVIGRKIIMLIGA
-55 YKIEP
+55 
-60 GEIVGNSTKID
+60 GGNEYYSD
-71 EAISDAETIKYG
+71 FYISD
-83 TVQPAALEIQIVEDS
+83 
-98 EEVSEVERYSQHLD
+98 
-112 GYVKGRI
+112 
-119 WDYAIGH
+119 
-126 KITVYLWDTSN
+126 
-137 VFEMRSPYVAE
+137 
-148 FYIAGVKGE
+148 VKGE

-172 LFDKDVSDWY
+172 LFDKNVAEWY
-182 NGLDFNGLTLKAFRE
+182 NGLNFNSLTLKAFRE

-223 SATSISG
+223 SATSITG
-230 RDILSA
+230 REILA
-236 CCELN
+236 QCCELC
-241 GCWPKIE
+241 GCWPKID
-248 LWAAVPPDWDI
+248 LW
-259 SFMGTINKL
+259 GTNKL
-268 RWVTLGSTSCETFD
+268 KWVTLGATSCETFD

-335 LCFGKTT
+335 LCFGKST
-342 AELTTIAQNV
+342 AELTTIAQNI

-361 RPHKTVIAG
+361 RPHKTVITG

-377 DKVTVKFAEGNGG
+377 DKVTVKFADGNGG

-415 QKEHREQYGISQQIQ
+415 KKEHREQYGISQQIQ

-457 PVLSKTDPSTD
+457 PVLSKTDPSTE
-468 WTDDEKAA
+468 WADDEKAA
-476 KAGYQWFD
+476 KEGYQWFD

-498 TIYPDYNQSTQPTN
+498 TIYPDYNQSTQPNN

-535 TADSTVCIPTTWT
+535 TADNTVCIPTTWT

-580 SVSINAS
+580 SVSIDAS
-587 KIDLTGY
+587 KINLTGY
-594 VTINSLKAGGTTQ
+594 VTVNSLKAGGTTQ

-636 DGTFSGTLNAA
+636 DGTFSGTLQGV
-647 NGTFTG
+647 NGTFLG
-653 TLQAASGT
+653 TLQGVSGYFNTLSTSSGAVNFYTNYIDISGVQIGYAAQYS
-661 FSSLDAAGGYVHF
+661 DVC
-674 GYDYISV
+674 V
-681 YGVEIGWIPKIAS
+681 
-694 QICIVPSG
+694 VPTS
-702 AGVGNVGIG
+702 AGVGNIGVG

-716 QVKANRH
+716 QVKANRFAQ
-723 PTASSRRYKK
+723 ASSERYKK
-733 NILAAT
+733 NILNAADS
-739 ETDFSDISKVRIVT
+739 DFSDIAEIRIVT
-753 FNNKTGSDAG
+753 YENKNGKSG

-777 PYAVCLNDAG
+777 PYAVTLDDNG
-787 EPDGVEYGK
+787 IPDGVEYGK
-796 LSLLAIEAIQKL
+796 LSLLAIEKIQKL
-808 EKRVKNLEER
+808 ERRVAVLEKGGKQT
-818 RLI
+818 L

>member
-1 MKSWTDEQKAKWR
+1 MKNWTDTEKALYR
-14 NSDSRQIKAEIEL
+14 NTEASNTLWASIDFGIDSSGAAVT
-27 GHYTWVPPPP
+27 Y
-37 EPDEPDVDEPEPG
+37 D
-50 EVKIA
+50 IA
-55 YKIEP
+55 ATN
-60 GEIVGNSTKID
+60 IVANTTKLIQS
-71 EAISDAETIKYG
+71 ISDAEQLKYG
-83 TVQPAALEIQIVEDS
+83 SVEPSMFEIQIAQDTAQ
-98 EEVSEVERYSQHLD
+98 VERVEASAIA
-112 GYVKGRI
+112 GMGRGKI
-119 WDYAIGH
+119 WDCAQG
-126 KITVYLWDTSN
+126 KKLTVYIKKGIIELS
-137 VFEMRSPYVAE
+137 AE
-148 FYIAGVKGE
+148 FFIKSIKGE

-172 LFDKDVSDWY
+172 LFDKNVAEWY
-182 NGLDFNGLTLKAFRE
+182 NGLNFNSLTLKAFRE

-223 SATSISG
+223 SATSITG

-236 CCELN
+236 CCELC
-241 GCWPKIE
+241 GCWPKID
-248 LWAAVPPDWDI
+248 LW
-259 SFMGTINKL
+259 GTNKL
-268 RWVTLGSTSCETFD
+268 KWVTLGATSCETFD

-335 LCFGKTT
+335 LCFGKST
-342 AELTTIAQNV
+342 AELTTIAQNI

-361 RPHKTVIAG
+361 RPHKTVITG

-377 DKVTVKFAEGNGG
+377 DKVTVKFADGNGG

-415 QKEHREQYGISQQIQ
+415 EKEHREQYGISQQIQ

-457 PVLSKTDPSTD
+457 PVLSKTDPSTE
-468 WTDDEKAA
+468 WADDEKAA
-476 KAGYQWFD
+476 KEGYQWFD

-498 TIYPDYNQSTQPTN
+498 TIYPDYNQSTQPNN

-580 SVSINAS
+580 SVSIDAS
-587 KIDLTGY
+587 KIDLSGY
-594 VTINSLKAGGTTQ
+594 VTINSLKSGGTTE
-607 IDGGRITTGKVAAA
+607 IDGGRIKTGTVAAA

-636 DGTFSGTLNAA
+636 DGTFSGTLQGV
-647 NGTFTG
+647 NGTFLG
-653 TLQAASGT
+653 TLQGVSGYFNTLSTSSGAVNFYTNYIDISGVQIGYAAQYS
-661 FSSLDAAGGYVHF
+661 DVC
-674 GYDYISV
+674 V
-681 YGVEIGWIPKIAS
+681 
-694 QICIVPSG
+694 VPTS
-702 AGVGNVGIG
+702 AGVGNIGVG

-716 QVKANRH
+716 QVKANRFAQ
-723 PTASSRRYKK
+723 ASSERYKK
-733 NILAAT
+733 NILNAADS
-739 ETDFSDISKVRIVT
+739 DFSDIAEIRIVT
-753 FNNKTGSDAG
+753 YENKNGKSG

-808 EKRVKNLEER
+808 ERRVKKLEER
-818 RLI
+818 RFT

>member
-1 MKSWTDEQKAKWR
+1 MKNWTDTEKALYR
-14 NSDSRQIKAEIEL
+14 NTEASNTLWASIDFGIDSSGAAVT
-27 GHYTWVPPPP
+27 Y
-37 EPDEPDVDEPEPG
+37 D
-50 EVKIA
+50 IA
-55 YKIEP
+55 ATN
-60 GEIVGNSTKID
+60 IVANTTKLIQS
-71 EAISDAETIKYG
+71 ISDAEQLKYG
-83 TVQPAALEIQIVEDS
+83 SVEPSMFEIQIAQDTAQ
-98 EEVSEVERYSQHLD
+98 VERVEASAIA
-112 GYVKGRI
+112 GMGRGKI
-119 WDYAIGH
+119 WDCAQG
-126 KITVYLWDTSN
+126 KKLTVYIKKGIIEHS
-137 VFEMRSPYVAE
+137 AE
-148 FYIAGVKGE
+148 FFIKSIKGE

-172 LFDKDVSDWY
+172 LFDKNVAEWY
-182 NGLDFNGLTLKAFRE
+182 NGLNFNSLTLKAFRE

-202 CGVEFESVTLPNDSM
+202 CGVGFESVTLPNDSM

-223 SATSISG
+223 SATSITG

-236 CCELN
+236 CCELC
-241 GCWPKIE
+241 GCWPKID
-248 LWAAVPPDWDI
+248 LW
-259 SFMGTINKL
+259 GTNKL
-268 RWVTLGSTSCETFD
+268 KWVTLGKTSCETFD

-335 LCFGKTT
+335 LCFGKST
-342 AELTTIAQNV
+342 AELTTIAQNI
-352 YNQIANKPY
+352 YNKIANKPY
-361 RPHKTVIAG
+361 RPHKTVITG

-377 DKVTVKFAEGNGG
+377 DKVTVKFADGNGG

-415 QKEHREQYGISQQIQ
+415 EKEHREQYGISQQIQ

-444 ETVNTITRIEYLT
+444 ETVNTITRIEYLN
-457 PVLSKTDPSTD
+457 PVLSKTDPSTE
-468 WTDDEKAA
+468 WADDEKAA
-476 KAGYQWFD
+476 KEGYQWFD

-498 TIYPDYNQSTQPTN
+498 TIYPDYIQSTRPTSPKN
-512 AKEGEYWYN
+512 GEYWYN

-580 SVSINAS
+580 SVSIDAS
-587 KIDLTGY
+587 KINLTGY
-594 VTINSLKAGGTTQ
+594 VTISSLKAGGTTQ

-636 DGTFSGTLNAA
+636 DGTFSGTLQGV
-647 NGTFTG
+647 NGTFLG
-653 TLQAASGT
+653 TLQGVSGYFNTLSTSSGAVNFYTNYIDISGVQIGYAAQYS
-661 FSSLDAAGGYVHF
+661 DVC
-674 GYDYISV
+674 V
-681 YGVEIGWIPKIAS
+681 
-694 QICIVPSG
+694 VPTG
-702 AGVGNVGIG
+702 AGVGNIGVG

-716 QVKANRH
+716 QVKANRFAQ
-723 PTASSRRYKK
+723 ASSERYKK
-733 NILAAT
+733 NILNAADS
-739 ETDFSDISKVRIVT
+739 DFSDIAEIRIVT
-753 FNNKTGSDAG
+753 YENKNGKSG

-777 PYAVCLNDAG
+777 PYAVTLDDNG
-787 EPDGVEYGK
+787 IPDGVEYGK
-796 LSLLAIEAIQKL
+796 LSLLAIEKIQKL
-808 EKRVKNLEER
+808 ERRVAVLEKGGKQT
-818 RLI
+818 L

>member
-1 MKSWTDEQKAKWR
+1 MKNWTDTEKALYR
-14 NSDSRQIKAEIEL
+14 NTEASNTLWASIDFGIDSSGAAVT
-27 GHYTWVPPPP
+27 Y
-37 EPDEPDVDEPEPG
+37 D
-50 EVKIA
+50 IA
-55 YKIEP
+55 ATN
-60 GEIVGNSTKID
+60 IVANTTKLIQS
-71 EAISDAETIKYG
+71 ISDAEQLKYG
-83 TVQPAALEIQIVEDS
+83 SVEPSMFEIQIAQNTAQ
-98 EEVSEVERYSQHLD
+98 VERVEASAIA
-112 GYVKGRI
+112 GMGRGKI
-119 WDYAIGH
+119 WDCAQG
-126 KITVYLWDTSN
+126 KKLTVYIKKGIIEHS
-137 VFEMRSPYVAE
+137 AE
-148 FYIAGVKGE
+148 FFIKSIKGE

-172 LFDKDVSDWY
+172 LFDKNVAEWY
-182 NGLDFNGLTLKAFRE
+182 NELNFNSLTLKAFRE

-202 CGVEFESVTLPNDSM
+202 CGVGFESVTLPNDSM

-223 SATSISG
+223 SATSITG

-236 CCELN
+236 CCELC
-241 GCWPKIE
+241 GCWPKID
-248 LWAAVPPDWDI
+248 LW
-259 SFMGTINKL
+259 GTNKL
-268 RWVTLGSTSCETFD
+268 KWVTLGKTSCETFD

-302 GINAVIIRA
+302 GINAVVVRA

-335 LCFGKTT
+335 LCFGKST
-342 AELTTIAQNV
+342 AELTTIAQNI

-361 RPHKTVIAG
+361 RPHKTVITG

-377 DKVTVKFAEGNGG
+377 DKVTVKFADGNGG

-415 QKEHREQYGISQQIQ
+415 EKEHREQYGISQQIQ

-457 PVLSKTDPSTD
+457 PVLSKTDPSTE
-468 WTDDEKAA
+468 WADDEKAA
-476 KAGYQWFD
+476 KEGYQWFD

-498 TIYPDYNQSTQPTN
+498 TIYPDYNQSTQPNN

-521 PTTGEIKKLVGDTW
+521 PTTGEIKKLVGHTW

-558 AEGVQSTVTKDNI
+558 AEGIQSTVTKDNI

-580 SVSINAS
+580 SVSIDAS
-587 KIDLTGY
+587 KINLTGY
-594 VTINSLKAGGTTQ
+594 VTVNSLKAGGTTQ

-631 HLSAA
+631 HLNAA
-636 DGTFSGTLNAA
+636 D
-647 NGTFTG
+647 GTFTG
-653 TLQAASGT
+653 TLSAVTGT
-661 FSSLDAAGGYVHF
+661 FTNLDAAGYRVHL
-674 GYDYISV
+674 GTDYISIN
-681 YGVEIGWIPKIAS
+681 GVEIGYIPSVAT
-694 QICIVPSG
+694 QICVIPNG
-702 AGVGNVGIG
+702 PGVGNIGIG
-711 DYYWD
+711 NYYWD

-733 NILAAT
+733 NIIAAT
-739 ETDFSDISKVRIVT
+739 ETDFSDISKVNIVT
-753 FNNKTGSDAG
+753 FNNINGSDTG

-808 EKRVKNLEER
+808 ERRVAVLEKGGKQT
-818 RLI
+818 L

>member
-1 MKSWTDEQKAKWR
+1 MKSWTAEEKAAWR
-14 NSDSRQIKAEIEL
+14 NTAVQKTVRGRIDLGEATFQPPQTSAGQPPAPVTVPFLLYYIEPADIVANSFEMTESISNADQIVYGSVEPSCMKIQISDNYDVLGSNSEL
-27 GHYTWVPPPP
+27 GNLIEGEFKDYADGRLWEYVIGRKIIMLIGAGG
-37 EPDEPDVDEPEPG
+37 DEYYSDF
-50 EVKIA
+50 
-55 YKIEP
+55 Y
-60 GEIVGNSTKID
+60 
-71 EAISDAETIKYG
+71 ISD
-83 TVQPAALEIQIVEDS
+83 
-98 EEVSEVERYSQHLD
+98 
-112 GYVKGRI
+112 
-119 WDYAIGH
+119 
-126 KITVYLWDTSN
+126 
-137 VFEMRSPYVAE
+137 
-148 FYIAGVKGE
+148 VKGE

-172 LFDKDVSDWY
+172 LFDKNVAEWY
-182 NGLDFNGLTLKAFRE
+182 NGLNFNSLTLKAFRE

-223 SATSISG
+223 SATSITG
-230 RDILSA
+230 REILA
-236 CCELN
+236 QCCELC
-241 GCWPKIE
+241 GCWPKID
-248 LWAAVPPDWDI
+248 LW
-259 SFMGTINKL
+259 GTNKL
-268 RWVTLGSTSCETFD
+268 KWVTLGETSCETFD

-335 LCFGKTT
+335 LCFGKST
-342 AELTTIAQNV
+342 AELTTIAQNI

-361 RPHKTVIAG
+361 RPHKTVITG

-377 DKVTVKFAEGNGG
+377 DKVTVKFADGNGG

-415 QKEHREQYGISQQIQ
+415 EKEHREQYGISQQIQ

-457 PVLSKTDPSTD
+457 PVLSKTDPSTE
-468 WTDDEKAA
+468 WADDEKAA
-476 KAGYQWFD
+476 KEGYQWFD

-498 TIYPDYNQSTQPTN
+498 TIYPDYNQSTQPNN

-580 SVSINAS
+580 SVSIDAS
-587 KIDLTGY
+587 KINLTGY
-594 VTINSLKAGGTTQ
+594 VTISSLKAGGTTQ

-636 DGTFSGTLNAA
+636 DGTFTGTLSAVT
-647 NGTFTG
+647 GTFTN
-653 TLQAASGT
+653 
-661 FSSLDAAGGYVHF
+661 LDAAGYRVHL
-674 GYDYISV
+674 GTDYISIN
-681 YGVEIGWIPKIAS
+681 GVEIGYIPSVAT
-694 QICIVPSG
+694 QICVIPNGS
-702 AGVGNVGIG
+702 GVGNIGIG
-711 DYYWD
+711 NYYWD
-716 QVKANRH
+716 QVKANRFAQ
-723 PTASSRRYKK
+723 ASSERYKK
-733 NILAAT
+733 NILNAADS
-739 ETDFSDISKVRIVT
+739 DFSDIAEIRIVT
-753 FNNKTGSDAG
+753 YENKNGKPG

-777 PYAVCLNDAG
+777 PYAVTLDDNG
-787 EPDGVEYGK
+787 IPDGVEYGK
-796 LSLLAIEAIQKL
+796 LSLLAIEKIQKL
-808 EKRVKNLEER
+808 ERRVAVLEKGGKQT
-818 RLI
+818 L

>member
-1 MKSWTDEQKAKWR
+1 MKNWTDTEKALYR
-14 NSDSRQIKAEIEL
+14 NTEASNTLWASIDFGIDSSGAAVT
-27 GHYTWVPPPP
+27 Y
-37 EPDEPDVDEPEPG
+37 D
-50 EVKIA
+50 IA
-55 YKIEP
+55 ATN
-60 GEIVGNSTKID
+60 IVANTTKLIQS
-71 EAISDAETIKYG
+71 ISDAEQLKYG
-83 TVQPAALEIQIVEDS
+83 SVEPSMFEIQIAQDTAQ
-98 EEVSEVERYSQHLD
+98 VERVEASAIA
-112 GYVKGRI
+112 GMGRGKI
-119 WDYAIGH
+119 WDCAQG
-126 KITVYLWDTSN
+126 KKLTVYIKKGVIEHS
-137 VFEMRSPYVAE
+137 AE
-148 FYIAGVKGE
+148 FFIKSIKGE

-172 LFDKDVSDWY
+172 LFDKNVAEWY
-182 NGLDFNGLTLKAFRE
+182 NGLNFNSLTLKAFRE

-202 CGVEFESVTLPNDSM
+202 CGVGFESVTLPNDSM

-223 SATSISG
+223 SATSITG

-236 CCELN
+236 CCELC
-241 GCWPKIE
+241 GCWPKID
-248 LWAAVPPDWDI
+248 LW
-259 SFMGTINKL
+259 GTNKL
-268 RWVTLGSTSCETFD
+268 KWVTLGATSCETFD

-335 LCFGKTT
+335 LCFGKST
-342 AELTTIAQNV
+342 AELTTIAQNI

-361 RPHKTVIAG
+361 RPHKTVITG

-415 QKEHREQYGISQQIQ
+415 EKEHREQYGISQQIQ

-444 ETVNTITRIEYLT
+444 ETINTITRIEYLT
-457 PVLSKTDPSTD
+457 PVLSKTDPSTE
-468 WTDDEKAA
+468 WADDEKAA
-476 KAGYQWFD
+476 KEGYQWFD

-498 TIYPDYNQSTQPTN
+498 TIYPDYIQSTKPTN
-512 AKEGEYWYN
+512 PKVGEYWYN
-521 PTTGEIKKLVGDTW
+521 PTTGKILKCTSAISWDY
-535 TADSTVCIPTTWT
+535 DSTVCIPTTWT

-580 SVSINAS
+580 AVSINAS
-587 KIDLTGY
+587 KIDLSGY
-594 VTINSLKAGGTTQ
+594 VTINSLKSGGTTE
-607 IDGGRITTGKVAAA
+607 IDGGRIKTGTVAAA

-636 DGTFSGTLNAA
+636 DGTFSGTLQGV
-647 NGTFTG
+647 NGTFLG
-653 TLQAASGT
+653 TLQGVSGYFNTLSTSSGAVNFYTNYIDISGVQIGYAAQYS
-661 FSSLDAAGGYVHF
+661 DVC
-674 GYDYISV
+674 V
-681 YGVEIGWIPKIAS
+681 
-694 QICIVPSG
+694 VPTG
-702 AGVGNVGIG
+702 AGVGNIGVGN
-711 DYYWD
+711 YYWD
-716 QVKANRH
+716 QVKANRFAQ
-723 PTASSRRYKK
+723 ASSERYKK
-733 NILAAT
+733 NILNAADS
-739 ETDFSDISKVRIVT
+739 DFSDIAEIRIVT
-753 FNNKTGSDAG
+753 YENKNGKPG

-808 EKRVKNLEER
+808 ERRVKKLEER
-818 RLI
+818 RFI

>member
-1 MKSWTDEQKAKWR
+1 MKNWTDTEKALYR
-14 NSDSRQIKAEIEL
+14 NTEASNTLWASIDFGIDSSGAAVT
-27 GHYTWVPPPP
+27 Y
-37 EPDEPDVDEPEPG
+37 D
-50 EVKIA
+50 IA
-55 YKIEP
+55 ATN
-60 GEIVGNSTKID
+60 IVANTTKLIQS
-71 EAISDAETIKYG
+71 ISDAEQLKYG
-83 TVQPAALEIQIVEDS
+83 SVEPSMFEIQIAQDTAQ
-98 EEVSEVERYSQHLD
+98 VERVEASAIA
-112 GYVKGRI
+112 GMGRGKI
-119 WDYAIGH
+119 WDCAQG
-126 KITVYLWDTSN
+126 KKLTVYIKKGVIEHS
-137 VFEMRSPYVAE
+137 AE
-148 FYIAGVKGE
+148 FFIKSIKGE
-157 GTTKF
+157 GTTGF

-172 LFDKDVSDWY
+172 LFDKNVAEWY
-182 NGLDFNGLTLKAFRE
+182 NGLNFNSLTLKAFRE

-202 CGVEFESVTLPNDSM
+202 CGVGFESVTLPNDSM

-223 SATSISG
+223 SATSITG

-236 CCELN
+236 CCELC
-241 GCWPKIE
+241 GCWPKID
-248 LWAAVPPDWDI
+248 LW
-259 SFMGTINKL
+259 GTNKL
-268 RWVTLGSTSCETFD
+268 KWVTLGKTSCETFD

-335 LCFGKTT
+335 LCFGKST
-342 AELTTIAQNV
+342 AELTTIAQNI

-361 RPHKTVIAG
+361 RPHKTVITG

-377 DKVTVKFAEGNGG
+377 DKVTVKFADGNGG

-457 PVLSKTDPSTD
+457 PVLSKTDPSAE

-476 KAGYQWFD
+476 KEGYQWFD

-580 SVSINAS
+580 SVSIDAS
-587 KIDLTGY
+587 KINLTGYVTISSLKAGGTTQIDGGRITTGTIAAERIDLTGY
-594 VTINSLKAGGTTQ
+594 VTVNSLTAGGTTQ

-636 DGTFSGTLNAA
+636 DGTFSGTLQGV
-647 NGTFTG
+647 NGTFLG
-653 TLQAASGT
+653 TLQGVSGYFNTLSTSSGAVNFYTNYIDISGVQIGYAAQYS
-661 FSSLDAAGGYVHF
+661 DVC
-674 GYDYISV
+674 V
-681 YGVEIGWIPKIAS
+681 
-694 QICIVPSG
+694 VPTS
-702 AGVGNVGIG
+702 AGVGNIGVGN
-711 DYYWD
+711 YYWD
-716 QVKANRH
+716 QVKANRFAQ
-723 PTASSRRYKK
+723 ASSERYKK
-733 NILAAT
+733 NILNAADS
-739 ETDFSDISKVRIVT
+739 DFSDIAEIRIVT
-753 FNNKTGSDAG
+753 YENKNGKSG

-808 EKRVKNLEER
+808 ERRVKKLEER
-818 RLI
+818 RFI

>member
-1 MKSWTDEQKAKWR
+1 MKNWTDTEKALYR
-14 NSDSRQIKAEIEL
+14 NTEASNTLWASIDFGIDSSGAAVT
-27 GHYTWVPPPP
+27 Y
-37 EPDEPDVDEPEPG
+37 D
-50 EVKIA
+50 IA
-55 YKIEP
+55 ATN
-60 GEIVGNSTKID
+60 IVANTTKLIQS
-71 EAISDAETIKYG
+71 ISDAEQLKYG
-83 TVQPAALEIQIVEDS
+83 SVEPSMFEIQIAQDTAQ
-98 EEVSEVERYSQHLD
+98 VERVEASAIA
-112 GYVKGRI
+112 GMGRGKI
-119 WDYAIGH
+119 WDCAQG
-126 KITVYLWDTSN
+126 KKLTVYIKKGIIEHS
-137 VFEMRSPYVAE
+137 AE
-148 FYIAGVKGE
+148 FFIKSIKSE

-172 LFDKDVSDWY
+172 LFDKNVAEWY
-182 NGLDFNGLTLKAFRE
+182 NGLNFNSLTLKAFRE

-202 CGVEFESVTLPNDSM
+202 CGVGFESVTLPNDSM

-223 SATSISG
+223 SATSITG
-230 RDILSA
+230 REILSA
-236 CCELN
+236 CCELC
-241 GCWPKIE
+241 GCWPKID
-248 LWAAVPPDWDI
+248 LW
-259 SFMGTINKL
+259 GTNKL
-268 RWVTLGSTSCETFD
+268 KWVTLGATSCETFD

-335 LCFGKTT
+335 LCFGKST
-342 AELTTIAQNV
+342 AELTTIAQNI

-361 RPHKTVIAG
+361 RPHKTVITG

-415 QKEHREQYGISQQIQ
+415 KKEHREQYGISQQIQ

-444 ETVNTITRIEYLT
+444 ETVNTITRIEYLN
-457 PVLSKTDPSTD
+457 PVLSKTDPSTE
-468 WTDDEKAA
+468 WADDEKAA
-476 KAGYQWFD
+476 KEGYQWFD

-498 TIYPDYNQSTQPTN
+498 TICPDYNQSTQPNN

-580 SVSINAS
+580 SVSIDAS
-587 KIDLTGY
+587 KIDLSGY
-594 VTINSLKAGGTTQ
+594 VTINSLKSGGTTE
-607 IDGGRITTGKVAAA
+607 IDGGRIKTGTVAAA

-636 DGTFSGTLNAA
+636 DGTFSGTLQGV
-647 NGTFTG
+647 NGTFLG
-653 TLQAASGT
+653 TLQGVSGYFNTLSTSSGAVNFYTNYIDISGVQIGYAAQYS
-661 FSSLDAAGGYVHF
+661 DVC
-674 GYDYISV
+674 V
-681 YGVEIGWIPKIAS
+681 
-694 QICIVPSG
+694 VPTS
-702 AGVGNVGIG
+702 AGVGNIGVG

-716 QVKANRH
+716 QVKANRFAQ
-723 PTASSRRYKK
+723 ASSERYKK
-733 NILAAT
+733 NILNAADS
-739 ETDFSDISKVRIVT
+739 DFSDIAEIRIVT
-753 FNNKTGSDAG
+753 YENKNGKSG

-808 EKRVKNLEER
+808 ERRVKKLEER
-818 RLI
+818 RFI

>member
-1 MKSWTDEQKAKWR
+1 MKSWVAEQKAAWR
-14 NSDSRQIKAEIEL
+14 NTAVQKTVSGGIDLGRATFRPPQTSPGQPPAPATNLQLFYYIEPADIVANSFEITESISNADQIVYGSVEPSCMKIQISDNYDVLGSNSEL
-27 GHYTWVPPPP
+27 GNLIEGEFKDYADGRLWEYVIGRKIIMLIGAGG
-37 EPDEPDVDEPEPG
+37 DEYYSDF
-50 EVKIA
+50 
-55 YKIEP
+55 Y
-60 GEIVGNSTKID
+60 
-71 EAISDAETIKYG
+71 ISD
-83 TVQPAALEIQIVEDS
+83 
-98 EEVSEVERYSQHLD
+98 
-112 GYVKGRI
+112 
-119 WDYAIGH
+119 
-126 KITVYLWDTSN
+126 
-137 VFEMRSPYVAE
+137 
-148 FYIAGVKGE
+148 VKGE

-172 LFDKDVSDWY
+172 LFDKNVAEWY
-182 NGLDFNGLTLKAFRE
+182 NGLNFNSLTLKAFRE

-223 SATSISG
+223 SATSITG

-236 CCELN
+236 CCELC
-241 GCWPKIE
+241 GCWPKID
-248 LWAAVPPDWDI
+248 LW
-259 SFMGTINKL
+259 GTNKL
-268 RWVTLGSTSCETFD
+268 KWVTLGATSCETFD

-335 LCFGKTT
+335 LCFGKST
-342 AELTTIAQNV
+342 AELTTIAQNI

-361 RPHKTVIAG
+361 RPHKTVITG

-377 DKVTVKFAEGNGG
+377 DKVTVKFADGNGG

-415 QKEHREQYGISQQIQ
+415 KKEHREQYGISQQIQ

-457 PVLSKTDPSTD
+457 PVLSKTDPSTE
-468 WTDDEKAA
+468 WADDEKAA
-476 KAGYQWFD
+476 KEGYQWFD

-498 TIYPDYNQSTQPTN
+498 TIYPDYNQSTQPNN

-535 TADSTVCIPTTWT
+535 TVDSTVCIPTTWT

-580 SVSINAS
+580 SVSIDAS
-587 KIDLTGY
+587 KINLTGY

-607 IDGGRITTGKVAAA
+607 IDGGRITTGTIAAA

-636 DGTFSGTLNAA
+636 DGTFTGTLSAVT
-647 NGTFTG
+647 GTFTD
-653 TLQAASGT
+653 
-661 FSSLDAAGGYVHF
+661 LDAAGYRVHL
-674 GYDYISV
+674 GTDYISIN
-681 YGVEIGWIPKIAS
+681 GVEIGYIPSVAT
-694 QICIVPSG
+694 QICVIPNG
-702 AGVGNVGIG
+702 PGVGNIGIG
-711 DYYWD
+711 NYYWD

-733 NILAAT
+733 NIIAAT
-739 ETDFSDISKVRIVT
+739 ETDFSDISKVNIVT
-753 FNNKTGSDAG
+753 FNNINGSDAG
-763 RQIGVIAEELYKVF
+763 RQMGVIAEELYKVF

-808 EKRVKNLEER
+808 ERRVKKLEER
-818 RLI
+818 RFI

>member
-1 MKSWTDEQKAKWR
+1 MKNWTDTEKALYR
-14 NSDSRQIKAEIEL
+14 NTEASNTLWASIDFGIDSSGAAVT
-27 GHYTWVPPPP
+27 Y
-37 EPDEPDVDEPEPG
+37 D
-50 EVKIA
+50 IA
-55 YKIEP
+55 ATN
-60 GEIVGNSTKID
+60 IVANTTKLIQS
-71 EAISDAETIKYG
+71 ISDAEQLKYG
-83 TVQPAALEIQIVEDS
+83 SVEPSMFEIQIAQDTAQ
-98 EEVSEVERYSQHLD
+98 VERVEASAIA
-112 GYVKGRI
+112 GMGRGKI
-119 WDYAIGH
+119 WDCAQG
-126 KITVYLWDTSN
+126 KKLTVYIKKGVIEHS
-137 VFEMRSPYVAE
+137 AE
-148 FYIAGVKGE
+148 FFIKSIKGE

-172 LFDKDVSDWY
+172 LFDKNVAEWY
-182 NGLDFNGLTLKAFRE
+182 NGLNFNSLTLKAFRE

-202 CGVEFESVTLPNDSM
+202 CGVGFESVTLPNDSM

-223 SATSISG
+223 SATSITG
-230 RDILSA
+230 REILA
-236 CCELN
+236 QCCELC
-241 GCWPKIE
+241 GCWPKID
-248 LWAAVPPDWDI
+248 LW
-259 SFMGTINKL
+259 GTNKL
-268 RWVTLGSTSCETFD
+268 KWVTLGATSCETFD

-335 LCFGKTT
+335 LCFGKST
-342 AELTTIAQNV
+342 AELTTIAQNI

-361 RPHKTVIAG
+361 RPHKTVITG

-377 DKVTVKFAEGNGG
+377 DKVTVKFADGNGG

-415 QKEHREQYGISQQIQ
+415 EKEHREQYGISQQIQ

-457 PVLSKTDPSTD
+457 PVLSKTDPSTE
-468 WTDDEKAA
+468 WADDEKAA
-476 KAGYQWFD
+476 KEGYQWFD

-498 TIYPDYNQSTQPTN
+498 TIYPDYIQSTQPYN
-512 AKEGEYWYN
+512 AKVGEYWYN
-521 PTTGEIKKLVGDTW
+521 PTTGEILRRTSAISWGY
-535 TADSTVCIPTTWT
+535 DSTVCIPTTWT

-580 SVSINAS
+580 SVSIDAS
-587 KIDLTGY
+587 KINLTGY
-594 VTINSLKAGGTTQ
+594 VTISSLKAGGTTQ
-607 IDGGRITTGKVAAA
+607 IDGGRITTGTIAAE

-636 DGTFSGTLNAA
+636 DGTFSGTLQGV
-647 NGTFTG
+647 NGTFLG
-653 TLQAASGT
+653 TLQGVSGYFNTLSTSSGAVNFYTNYIDISGVQIGYAAQYS
-661 FSSLDAAGGYVHF
+661 DVC
-674 GYDYISV
+674 V
-681 YGVEIGWIPKIAS
+681 
-694 QICIVPSG
+694 VPTG
-702 AGVGNVGIG
+702 AGVGNIGVG

-716 QVKANRH
+716 QVKANRFAQ
-723 PTASSRRYKK
+723 ASSERYKK
-733 NILAAT
+733 NILNAADS
-739 ETDFSDISKVRIVT
+739 DFSDIAEIRIVT
-753 FNNKTGSDAG
+753 YENKNGKSG

-808 EKRVKNLEER
+808 ERRVKKLEER
-818 RLI
+818 RFI

>member
-1 MKSWTDEQKAKWR
+1 MKNWTDTEKALYR
-14 NSDSRQIKAEIEL
+14 NTEASNTLWASIDFGIDSSGAAVT
-27 GHYTWVPPPP
+27 Y
-37 EPDEPDVDEPEPG
+37 D
-50 EVKIA
+50 IA
-55 YKIEP
+55 ATN
-60 GEIVGNSTKID
+60 IVANTTKLIQS
-71 EAISDAETIKYG
+71 ISDAEQLKYG
-83 TVQPAALEIQIVEDS
+83 SVEPSMFEIQIAQDTAQ
-98 EEVSEVERYSQHLD
+98 VERVEASAIA
-112 GYVKGRI
+112 GMGRGKI
-119 WDYAIGH
+119 WDCAQG
-126 KITVYLWDTSN
+126 KKLTVYIKKGIIEHS
-137 VFEMRSPYVAE
+137 AE
-148 FYIAGVKGE
+148 FFIKSIKGE
-157 GTTKF
+157 GTTGF

-172 LFDKDVSDWY
+172 LFDKNVAEWY
-182 NGLDFNGLTLKAFRE
+182 NGLNFNSLTLKAFRE

-202 CGVEFESVTLPNDSM
+202 CGVGFESVTLPNDSM

-223 SATSISG
+223 SATSITG
-230 RDILSA
+230 REILSA
-236 CCELN
+236 CCELC
-241 GCWPKIE
+241 GCWPKID
-248 LWAAVPPDWDI
+248 LW
-259 SFMGTINKL
+259 GTNKL
-268 RWVTLGSTSCETFD
+268 KWVTLGATSCETFD

-335 LCFGKTT
+335 LCFGKST
-342 AELTTIAQNV
+342 AELTTIAQNI

-361 RPHKTVIAG
+361 RPHKTVITG

-377 DKVTVKFAEGNGG
+377 DKVTVKFADGNGG

-457 PVLSKTDPSTD
+457 PVLSKTDPSTE
-468 WTDDEKAA
+468 WADDEKAA
-476 KAGYQWFD
+476 KEGYQWFD

-498 TIYPDYNQSTQPTN
+498 TIYPDYIQSTKPTN
-512 AKEGEYWYN
+512 PKKGEYWYN
-521 PTTGEIKKLVGDTW
+521 PTTGQILKCTSPISWVYDN
-535 TADSTVCIPTTWT
+535 TVCIPTTWT

-580 SVSINAS
+580 SVSIDAS
-587 KIDLTGY
+587 KINLTGY
-594 VTINSLKAGGTTQ
+594 VTISSLKAGGTTQ

-636 DGTFSGTLNAA
+636 DGTFSGTLQGV
-647 NGTFTG
+647 NGTFLG
-653 TLQAASGT
+653 TLQGVSGYFNTLSTSSGAVNFYTNYIDISGVQIGYAAQYS
-661 FSSLDAAGGYVHF
+661 DVC
-674 GYDYISV
+674 V
-681 YGVEIGWIPKIAS
+681 
-694 QICIVPSG
+694 VPTG
-702 AGVGNVGIG
+702 AGVGNIGVG

-716 QVKANRH
+716 QVKANRFAQ
-723 PTASSRRYKK
+723 ASSERYKK
-733 NILAAT
+733 NILNAADS
-739 ETDFSDISKVRIVT
+739 DFSDIAGIRIVT
-753 FNNKTGSDAG
+753 YENKNGKSG

-808 EKRVKNLEER
+808 ERRVKKLEER
-818 RLI
+818 RFI

>member
-1 MKSWTDEQKAKWR
+1 MKNWTDTEKALYR
-14 NSDSRQIKAEIEL
+14 NTEASNTLWASIDFGIDSSGAAVT
-27 GHYTWVPPPP
+27 Y
-37 EPDEPDVDEPEPG
+37 D
-50 EVKIA
+50 IA
-55 YKIEP
+55 ATN
-60 GEIVGNSTKID
+60 IVANTTKLIQS
-71 EAISDAETIKYG
+71 ISDAEQLKYG
-83 TVQPAALEIQIVEDS
+83 SVEPSMFEIQIAQDTTQVGRVEAS
-98 EEVSEVERYSQHLD
+98 AIA
-112 GYVKGRI
+112 GMGRGKI
-119 WDYAIGH
+119 WDCAQG
-126 KITVYLWDTSN
+126 KKLTVYIKKGTIEHS
-137 VFEMRSPYVAE
+137 AE
-148 FYIAGVKGE
+148 FFIKSIKGE
-157 GTTKF
+157 GTTGF

-172 LFDKDVSDWY
+172 LLDKNVAEWY
-182 NGLDFNGLTLKAFRE
+182 NGLNFNSLTLKAFRE

-202 CGVEFESVTLPNDSM
+202 CGVGFESVTLPNDSM

-223 SATSISG
+223 SATSITG

-236 CCELN
+236 CCELC
-241 GCWPKIE
+241 GCWPKID
-248 LWAAVPPDWDI
+248 LW
-259 SFMGTINKL
+259 GTNKL
-268 RWVTLGSTSCETFD
+268 KWVTLGATPCETFD

-335 LCFGKTT
+335 LCFGKST
-342 AELTTIAQNV
+342 AELTTIAQNI

-361 RPHKTVIAG
+361 RPHKTVIMG

-377 DKVTVKFAEGNGG
+377 DKVTVKFADGNGG

-415 QKEHREQYGISQQIQ
+415 KKEHREQYGISQQIQ

-457 PVLSKTDPSTD
+457 PVLSKTDPSTE
-468 WTDDEKAA
+468 WADDEKAA
-476 KAGYQWFD
+476 KEGYQWFD

-498 TIYPDYNQSTQPTN
+498 TIYPDYNQSTQPNN

-580 SVSINAS
+580 SVSIDAS
-587 KIDLTGY
+587 KINLTGY
-594 VTINSLKAGGTTQ
+594 VTISSLKAGGTTQ

-636 DGTFSGTLNAA
+636 DGTFSGTLQGV
-647 NGTFTG
+647 NGTFLG
-653 TLQAASGT
+653 TLQGVSGYFNTLSTSSGAVNFYTNYIDISGVQIGYAAQYS
-661 FSSLDAAGGYVHF
+661 DVC
-674 GYDYISV
+674 V
-681 YGVEIGWIPKIAS
+681 
-694 QICIVPSG
+694 VPTG
-702 AGVGNVGIG
+702 AGVGNIGVGN
-711 DYYWD
+711 YYWD
-716 QVKANRH
+716 QVKANRFAQ
-723 PTASSRRYKK
+723 ASSERYKK
-733 NILAAT
+733 NILNAADS
-739 ETDFSDISKVRIVT
+739 DFSDIAEIRIVT
-753 FNNKTGSDAG
+753 YENKNGKSG

-777 PYAVCLNDAG
+777 PYAVTLDDNG
-787 EPDGVEYGK
+787 IPDGVEYGK
-796 LSLLAIEAIQKL
+796 LSLLAIEKIQKL
-808 EKRVKNLEER
+808 ERRVAVLEKGGKQT
-818 RLI
+818 L

>member
-1 MKSWTDEQKAKWR
+1 MKNWTDTEKALYR
-14 NSDSRQIKAEIEL
+14 NTEASNTLWASIDFGIDSSGAAVT
-27 GHYTWVPPPP
+27 Y
-37 EPDEPDVDEPEPG
+37 D
-50 EVKIA
+50 IA
-55 YKIEP
+55 ATN
-60 GEIVGNSTKID
+60 IVANTTKLIQS
-71 EAISDAETIKYG
+71 ISDAEQLKYG
-83 TVQPAALEIQIVEDS
+83 SVEPSMFEIQIAQDTAQ
-98 EEVSEVERYSQHLD
+98 VERVEASAIA
-112 GYVKGRI
+112 GMGRGKI
-119 WDYAIGH
+119 WDCAQG
-126 KITVYLWDTSN
+126 KKLTVYIKKGIIEHS
-137 VFEMRSPYVAE
+137 AE
-148 FYIAGVKGE
+148 FFIKSIKGE

-172 LFDKDVSDWY
+172 LFDKNVAEWY
-182 NGLDFNGLTLKAFRE
+182 NGLNFNSLTLKAFRE

-202 CGVEFESVTLPNDSM
+202 CGVGFESVTLPNDSM

-223 SATSISG
+223 SATSITG
-230 RDILSA
+230 REILA
-236 CCELN
+236 QCCELC
-241 GCWPKIE
+241 GCWPKID
-248 LWAAVPPDWDI
+248 LW
-259 SFMGTINKL
+259 GTNKL
-268 RWVTLGSTSCETFD
+268 KWVTLGATSCETFD

-335 LCFGKTT
+335 LCFGKST
-342 AELTTIAQNV
+342 AELTTIAQNI

-361 RPHKTVIAG
+361 RPHKTVIMG

-377 DKVTVKFAEGNGG
+377 DKVTVKFADGNGG

-415 QKEHREQYGISQQIQ
+415 EKEHREQYGISQQIQ

-457 PVLSKTDPSTD
+457 PVLSKTDPSTE
-468 WTDDEKAA
+468 WADDEKAA
-476 KAGYQWFD
+476 KEGYQWFD

-498 TIYPDYNQSTQPTN
+498 TIYPDYIQSTKPTN
-512 AKEGEYWYN
+512 PKIGEYLYN
-521 PTTGEIKKLVGDTW
+521 PTTGEIYKFLGSW
-535 TADSTVCIPTTWT
+535 RLDSTVCIPTTWT

-580 SVSINAS
+580 SVSIDAS
-587 KIDLTGY
+587 KINLTGYVTVNSLKAGGTTQIDGGRITTGTIAAERIDLTGY
-594 VTINSLKAGGTTQ
+594 VTVNSLKAGGTTQ

-636 DGTFSGTLNAA
+636 DGTFSGTLQGV
-647 NGTFTG
+647 NGTFLG
-653 TLQAASGT
+653 TLQGVSGYFNTLSTSSGAVNFYTNYIDISGVQIGYAAQYS
-661 FSSLDAAGGYVHF
+661 DVC
-674 GYDYISV
+674 V
-681 YGVEIGWIPKIAS
+681 
-694 QICIVPSG
+694 VPTG
-702 AGVGNVGIG
+702 AGVGNIGVG

-716 QVKANRH
+716 QVKANRFAQ
-723 PTASSRRYKK
+723 ASSERYKK
-733 NILAAT
+733 NILNAADS
-739 ETDFSDISKVRIVT
+739 DFSDIAEIRIVT
-753 FNNKTGSDAG
+753 YENKNGKSG

-808 EKRVKNLEER
+808 ERRVKKLEER
-818 RLI
+818 RFI

>member
-1 MKSWTDEQKAKWR
+1 MKNWTDTEKALYR
-14 NSDSRQIKAEIEL
+14 NTEASNTLWASIDFGIDSSGAAVT
-27 GHYTWVPPPP
+27 Y
-37 EPDEPDVDEPEPG
+37 D
-50 EVKIA
+50 IA
-55 YKIEP
+55 ATN
-60 GEIVGNSTKID
+60 IVANTTKLIQS
-71 EAISDAETIKYG
+71 ISDAEQLKYG
-83 TVQPAALEIQIVEDS
+83 SVEPSMFEIQIAQDTAQ
-98 EEVSEVERYSQHLD
+98 VERVEASAIA
-112 GYVKGRI
+112 GMGRGKI
-119 WDYAIGH
+119 WDCAQG
-126 KITVYLWDTSN
+126 KKLTVYIKKGIIEHSAK
-137 VFEMRSPYVAE
+137 FFIKS
-148 FYIAGVKGE
+148 IKGE
-157 GTTKF
+157 GTTGF

-172 LFDKDVSDWY
+172 LFDKNVAEWY
-182 NGLDFNGLTLKAFRE
+182 NGLNFNSLTLKAFRE

-202 CGVEFESVTLPNDSM
+202 CGVEFESVTLPNDGM

-236 CCELN
+236 CCELC
-241 GCWPKIE
+241 GCWPKID
-248 LWAAVPPDWDI
+248 LW
-259 SFMGTINKL
+259 GTNKL
-268 RWVTLGSTSCETFD
+268 KWVTLGATSCETFD

-335 LCFGKTT
+335 LCFGKST
-342 AELTTIAQNV
+342 AELTTIAQNI

-361 RPHKTVIAG
+361 RPHKTVITG

-377 DKVTVKFAEGNGG
+377 DKVTVKFADGNGG

-415 QKEHREQYGISQQIQ
+415 EKEHREQYGISQQIQ

-444 ETVNTITRIEYLT
+444 ETVNTITRIEYLS
-457 PVLSKTDPSTD
+457 PVLSKTDPSTE
-468 WTDDEKAA
+468 WADDEKAA
-476 KAGYQWFD
+476 KEGYQWFD

-498 TIYPDYNQSTQPTN
+498 TIYPDYNQSTRPTN
-512 AKEGEYWYN
+512 PKVGEYWYN
-521 PTTGEIKKLVGDTW
+521 PTTGKILKCTSPISW
-535 TADSTVCIPTTWT
+535 AYDSTVCIPTTWT

-587 KIDLTGY
+587 KIDLSGY
-594 VTINSLKAGGTTQ
+594 VTINSLKSGGTTE
-607 IDGGRITTGKVAAA
+607 IDGGRIKTGTVAAA

-636 DGTFSGTLNAA
+636 DGTFSGTLQAV
-647 NGTFTG
+647 NGTFLG
-653 TLQAASGT
+653 TLQGVSGYFNTLSTSSGAVNFYTNYIDISGVQIGYAAQYS
-661 FSSLDAAGGYVHF
+661 DVC
-674 GYDYISV
+674 V
-681 YGVEIGWIPKIAS
+681 
-694 QICIVPSG
+694 VPTG
-702 AGVGNVGIG
+702 AGVGNIGVG

-716 QVKANRH
+716 QVKANRFAQ
-723 PTASSRRYKK
+723 ASSERYKK
-733 NILAAT
+733 NILNAADS
-739 ETDFSDISKVRIVT
+739 DFSDIAEIRIVT
-753 FNNKTGSDAG
+753 YENKNGKSG

-777 PYAVCLNDAG
+777 PYAVTLDDNG
-787 EPDGVEYGK
+787 IPDGVEYGK
-796 LSLLAIEAIQKL
+796 LSLLAIEKIQKL
-808 EKRVKNLEER
+808 ERRVAVLEKGGKQT
-818 RLI
+818 L

>member
-1 MKSWTDEQKAKWR
+1 MKNWTDTEKALYR
-14 NSDSRQIKAEIEL
+14 NTEASNTLWASIDFGIDSSGAAVT
-27 GHYTWVPPPP
+27 Y
-37 EPDEPDVDEPEPG
+37 D
-50 EVKIA
+50 IA
-55 YKIEP
+55 ATN
-60 GEIVGNSTKID
+60 IVANTTKLIQS
-71 EAISDAETIKYG
+71 ISDAEQLKYG
-83 TVQPAALEIQIVEDS
+83 SVEPSMFEIQIAQDTAQ
-98 EEVSEVERYSQHLD
+98 VERVEASAIA
-112 GYVKGRI
+112 GMGRGKI
-119 WDYAIGH
+119 WDCAQG
-126 KITVYLWDTSN
+126 KKLTVYIKKGIIEHS
-137 VFEMRSPYVAE
+137 AE
-148 FYIAGVKGE
+148 FFIKSIKGE
-157 GTTKF
+157 GTTGF

-172 LFDKDVSDWY
+172 LFDKNVAEWY
-182 NGLDFNGLTLKAFRE
+182 NGLNFNSLTLKAFRE

-202 CGVEFESVTLPNDSM
+202 CGVGFESVTLPNDSM

-223 SATSISG
+223 SATSITG
-230 RDILSA
+230 REILSA
-236 CCELN
+236 CCELC
-241 GCWPKIE
+241 GCWPKID
-248 LWAAVPPDWDI
+248 LW
-259 SFMGTINKL
+259 GTNKL
-268 RWVTLGSTSCETFD
+268 KWVTLGATSCETFD

-302 GINAVIIRA
+302 GINAVVVRA
-311 TDDDVGGHYPATVQ
+311 TDDDVGGHYPVTVQ

-335 LCFGKTT
+335 LCFGKST
-342 AELTTIAQNV
+342 AELTTIAQNI

-361 RPHKTVIAG
+361 RPHKTVITG

-457 PVLSKTDPSTD
+457 PVLSKTDPSTE

-476 KAGYQWFD
+476 KEGYQWFD

-498 TIYPDYNQSTQPTN
+498 TIYPDYNQSTQPNN

-580 SVSINAS
+580 SVSIDAS
-587 KIDLTGY
+587 KIDLSGY
-594 VTINSLKAGGTTQ
+594 VTINSLKSGGTTE
-607 IDGGRITTGKVAAA
+607 IDGGRIKTGTVAAA

-636 DGTFSGTLNAA
+636 DGTFSGTLQGV
-647 NGTFTG
+647 NGTFLG
-653 TLQAASGT
+653 TLQGVSGYFNTLSTSSGAVNFYTNYIDISGVQIGYAAQYS
-661 FSSLDAAGGYVHF
+661 DVC
-674 GYDYISV
+674 V
-681 YGVEIGWIPKIAS
+681 
-694 QICIVPSG
+694 VPTG
-702 AGVGNVGIG
+702 AGVGNIGVGN
-711 DYYWD
+711 YYWD
-716 QVKANRH
+716 QVKANRFAQ
-723 PTASSRRYKK
+723 ASSERYKK
-733 NILAAT
+733 NILNAADS
-739 ETDFSDISKVRIVT
+739 DFSDIAEIRIVT
-753 FNNKTGSDAG
+753 YENKNGKSG

-808 EKRVKNLEER
+808 ERRVKKLEER
-818 RLI
+818 RFI

>member
-1 MKSWTDEQKAKWR
+1 MKSWTAEEKAAWRNTAVQKAVVGR
-14 NSDSRQIKAEIEL
+14 IDLGEAAFQPPQTSPGQPPAPVTVRRLLYNIDPADIVANSFEITESISNADQIVYGSVEPSCMKIQISDNYDVLGSNSEL
-27 GHYTWVPPPP
+27 GNLIEGEFKDYADGRLWEYVIGRKIIMLIGAGG
-37 EPDEPDVDEPEPG
+37 DEYYFDF
-50 EVKIA
+50 
-55 YKIEP
+55 Y
-60 GEIVGNSTKID
+60 
-71 EAISDAETIKYG
+71 ISD
-83 TVQPAALEIQIVEDS
+83 
-98 EEVSEVERYSQHLD
+98 
-112 GYVKGRI
+112 
-119 WDYAIGH
+119 
-126 KITVYLWDTSN
+126 
-137 VFEMRSPYVAE
+137 
-148 FYIAGVKGE
+148 VKGE

-172 LFDKDVSDWY
+172 LFDKNVAEWY
-182 NGLDFNGLTLKAFRE
+182 NGLNFNSLTLKAFRE
-197 SLCTY
+197 SLCRY
-202 CGVEFESVTLPNDSM
+202 CGVKFESVTLPNDGM

-223 SATSISG
+223 SATSITG
-230 RDILSA
+230 REILA
-236 CCELN
+236 QCCELC
-241 GCWPKIE
+241 GCWPKID
-248 LWAAVPPDWDI
+248 LW
-259 SFMGTINKL
+259 GTNKL
-268 RWVTLGSTSCETFD
+268 KWVTLGATSCETFD

-311 TDDDVGGHYPATVQ
+311 ADDDVGGHYPATVQ

-335 LCFGKTT
+335 LCFGKST
-342 AELTTIAQNV
+342 AELTTIAQNI

-361 RPHKTVIAG
+361 RPHKTVITG

-377 DKVTVKFAEGNGG
+377 DKVTVKFADGNGG

-415 QKEHREQYGISQQIQ
+415 KKEHREQYGISQQIQ

-457 PVLSKTDPSTD
+457 PVLSKTDPSTE
-468 WTDDEKAA
+468 WADDEKAA
-476 KAGYQWFD
+476 KEGYQWFD

-498 TIYPDYNQSTQPTN
+498 TIYPDYNQSTQPNN

-521 PTTGEIKKLVGDTW
+521 PTTGEIKKLVGHTW

-580 SVSINAS
+580 SVSIDAS
-587 KIDLTGY
+587 KIDLSGY
-594 VTINSLKAGGTTQ
+594 VTINSLKSGGTTE
-607 IDGGRITTGKVAAA
+607 IDGGRIKTGTVAAA

-636 DGTFSGTLNAA
+636 DGTFSGTLQGV
-647 NGTFTG
+647 NGTFLG
-653 TLQAASGT
+653 TLQGVSGYFNTLSTSSGAVNFYTNYIDISGVQIGYAAQYS
-661 FSSLDAAGGYVHF
+661 DVC
-674 GYDYISV
+674 V
-681 YGVEIGWIPKIAS
+681 
-694 QICIVPSG
+694 VPTS
-702 AGVGNVGIG
+702 AGVGNIGVGN
-711 DYYWD
+711 YYWD
-716 QVKANRH
+716 QVKANRFAQ
-723 PTASSRRYKK
+723 ASSERYKK
-733 NILAAT
+733 NILNAADS
-739 ETDFSDISKVRIVT
+739 DFSDIAEIRIVT
-753 FNNKTGSDAG
+753 YENKNGKSG

-808 EKRVKNLEER
+808 ERRVKKLEER
-818 RLI
+818 RFI

>member
-1 MKSWTDEQKAKWR
+1 MKNWTDTEKALYR
-14 NSDSRQIKAEIEL
+14 NTEASNTLWASIDFGIDSSGAAVT
-27 GHYTWVPPPP
+27 Y
-37 EPDEPDVDEPEPG
+37 D
-50 EVKIA
+50 IA
-55 YKIEP
+55 ATN
-60 GEIVGNSTKID
+60 IVANTTKLIQS
-71 EAISDAETIKYG
+71 ISDAEQLKYG
-83 TVQPAALEIQIVEDS
+83 SVEPSMFEIQIAQDTAQ
-98 EEVSEVERYSQHLD
+98 VERVEASAIA
-112 GYVKGRI
+112 GMGRGKI
-119 WDYAIGH
+119 WDCAQG
-126 KITVYLWDTSN
+126 KKLTVYIKKGIIEHS
-137 VFEMRSPYVAE
+137 AE
-148 FYIAGVKGE
+148 FFIKSIKGE
-157 GTTKF
+157 GTTGF

-172 LFDKDVSDWY
+172 LFDKNVAEWY
-182 NGLDFNGLTLKAFRE
+182 NGLNFNSLTLKAFRE

-202 CGVEFESVTLPNDSM
+202 CGVGFESVTLPNDSM

-223 SATSISG
+223 SATSITG

-236 CCELN
+236 CCELC
-241 GCWPKIE
+241 GCWPKID
-248 LWAAVPPDWDI
+248 LW
-259 SFMGTINKL
+259 GTNKL
-268 RWVTLGSTSCETFD
+268 KWITLGATSCETFD

-335 LCFGKTT
+335 LCFGKST
-342 AELTTIAQNV
+342 AELTTIAQNI

-361 RPHKTVIAG
+361 RPHKTVITG

-377 DKVTVKFAEGNGG
+377 DKVTVKFADGNGG

-415 QKEHREQYGISQQIQ
+415 EKEHREQYGISQQIQ

-457 PVLSKTDPSTD
+457 PVLSKTDPSTE
-468 WTDDEKAA
+468 WADDEKAA
-476 KAGYQWFD
+476 KEGYQWFD

-498 TIYPDYNQSTQPTN
+498 TIYPDYIQSTKPTN
-512 AKEGEYWYN
+512 PKVGEYWYN
-521 PTTGEIKKLVGDTW
+521 PTTGKILKCTSPISWVYDN
-535 TADSTVCIPTTWT
+535 TVCIPTTWT

-580 SVSINAS
+580 AVSINAS
-587 KIDLTGY
+587 KIDLSGY
-594 VTINSLKAGGTTQ
+594 VTINSLKSGGTTE
-607 IDGGRITTGKVAAA
+607 IDGGRIKTGTVAAA

-636 DGTFSGTLNAA
+636 DGTFSGTLQGV
-647 NGTFTG
+647 NGTFLG
-653 TLQAASGT
+653 TLQGVSGYFNTLSTSSGAVNFYTNYIDISGVQIGYAAQYS
-661 FSSLDAAGGYVHF
+661 DVC
-674 GYDYISV
+674 V
-681 YGVEIGWIPKIAS
+681 
-694 QICIVPSG
+694 VPTS
-702 AGVGNVGIG
+702 AGVGNIGVGN
-711 DYYWD
+711 YYWD
-716 QVKANRH
+716 QVKANRFAQ
-723 PTASSRRYKK
+723 ASSERYKK
-733 NILAAT
+733 NILNAADS
-739 ETDFSDISKVRIVT
+739 DFSDIAEIRIVT
-753 FNNKTGSDAG
+753 YENKNGKSG

-808 EKRVKNLEER
+808 ERRVKKLEER
-818 RLI
+818 RFI

>member
-1 MKSWTDEQKAKWR
+1 MKNWTDTEKALYR
-14 NSDSRQIKAEIEL
+14 NTEASNTLWASIDFGIDSSGAAVT
-27 GHYTWVPPPP
+27 Y
-37 EPDEPDVDEPEPG
+37 D
-50 EVKIA
+50 IA
-55 YKIEP
+55 ATN
-60 GEIVGNSTKID
+60 IVANTTKLIQS
-71 EAISDAETIKYG
+71 ISDAEQLKYG
-83 TVQPAALEIQIVEDS
+83 SVEPSMFEIQIAQDTAQ
-98 EEVSEVERYSQHLD
+98 VERVEASAIA
-112 GYVKGRI
+112 GMGRGKI
-119 WDYAIGH
+119 WDCAQG
-126 KITVYLWDTSN
+126 KKLTVYIKKGIIEHS
-137 VFEMRSPYVAE
+137 AE
-148 FYIAGVKGE
+148 FFIKSIKGE
-157 GTTKF
+157 GTTGF

-172 LFDKDVSDWY
+172 LFDKNVAEWY
-182 NGLDFNGLTLKAFRE
+182 NGLNFNSLTLKAFRE

-202 CGVEFESVTLPNDSM
+202 CGVGFESVTLPNDSM

-223 SATSISG
+223 SATSITG

-236 CCELN
+236 CCELC
-241 GCWPKIE
+241 GYWPKID
-248 LWAAVPPDWDI
+248 LW
-259 SFMGTINKL
+259 GTNKL
-268 RWVTLGSTSCETFD
+268 KWVTLGKTSCETFD

-335 LCFGKTT
+335 LCFGKST
-342 AELTTIAQNV
+342 AELTTIAQNI
-352 YNQIANKPY
+352 YNKIANKPY
-361 RPHKTVIAG
+361 RPHKTVITG

-377 DKVTVKFAEGNGG
+377 DKVTVKFADGNGG

-415 QKEHREQYGISQQIQ
+415 EKEHREQYGISQQIQ

-457 PVLSKTDPSTD
+457 PVLSKTDPSTE
-468 WTDDEKAA
+468 WADDEKAA
-476 KAGYQWFD
+476 KEGYQWFD

-558 AEGVQSTVTKDNI
+558 AEGVQSTVTKGNI

-580 SVSINAS
+580 SVSIDAS
-587 KIDLTGY
+587 KINLTGYVTVNSLKAGGTTQIDGGRITTGTIAAERIDLTGY
-594 VTINSLKAGGTTQ
+594 VTVNSLKAGGTTQ

-636 DGTFSGTLNAA
+636 DGTFTGTLSAV
-647 NGTFTG
+647 NGTFTN
-653 TLQAASGT
+653 
-661 FSSLDAAGGYVHF
+661 LDAAGYRVHL
-674 GYDYISV
+674 GTDYISIN
-681 YGVEIGWIPKIAS
+681 GVEIGYIPSVAT
-694 QICIVPSG
+694 QICVIPNGS
-702 AGVGNVGIG
+702 GVGNIGIG
-711 DYYWD
+711 NYYWD
-716 QVKANRH
+716 QVKANRFAQ
-723 PTASSRRYKK
+723 ASSERYKK
-733 NILAAT
+733 NILNAADS
-739 ETDFSDISKVRIVT
+739 DFSDIAEIRIVT
-753 FNNKTGSDAG
+753 YENKNGKSG

-777 PYAVCLNDAG
+777 PYAVTLDDNG
-787 EPDGVEYGK
+787 IPDGVEYGK
-796 LSLLAIEAIQKL
+796 LSLLAIEKIQKL
-808 EKRVKNLEER
+808 ERRVAVLEKGGKQT
-818 RLI
+818 L

>member
-1 MKSWTDEQKAKWR
+1 MKNWTDTEKALYR
-14 NSDSRQIKAEIEL
+14 NTEASNTLWASIDFGIDSSGAAVT
-27 GHYTWVPPPP
+27 Y
-37 EPDEPDVDEPEPG
+37 D
-50 EVKIA
+50 IA
-55 YKIEP
+55 ATN
-60 GEIVGNSTKID
+60 IVANTTKLIQS
-71 EAISDAETIKYG
+71 ISDAEQLKYG
-83 TVQPAALEIQIVEDS
+83 SVEPSMFEIQIAQDTAQ
-98 EEVSEVERYSQHLD
+98 VERVEASAIA
-112 GYVKGRI
+112 GMGRGKI
-119 WDYAIGH
+119 WDCAQG
-126 KITVYLWDTSN
+126 KKLTVYIKKGIIEHS
-137 VFEMRSPYVAE
+137 AE
-148 FYIAGVKGE
+148 FFIKSIKGE

-172 LFDKDVSDWY
+172 LFDKNVAEWY
-182 NGLDFNGLTLKAFRE
+182 NGLNFNSLTLKAFRE

-223 SATSISG
+223 SATSITG

-236 CCELN
+236 CCELC
-241 GCWPKIE
+241 GCWPKID
-248 LWAAVPPDWDI
+248 LW
-259 SFMGTINKL
+259 GTNKL
-268 RWVTLGSTSCETFD
+268 KWVTLGATSCETFD

-335 LCFGKTT
+335 LCFGKST
-342 AELTTIAQNV
+342 AELTTIAQNI

-361 RPHKTVIAG
+361 RPHKTVIMG

-377 DKVTVKFAEGNGG
+377 DKVTVKFADGNGG

-415 QKEHREQYGISQQIQ
+415 EKEHREQYGISQQIQ

-457 PVLSKTDPSTD
+457 PVLSKTDPSTE
-468 WTDDEKAA
+468 WADDEKAA
-476 KAGYQWFD
+476 KEGYQWFD

-498 TIYPDYNQSTQPTN
+498 TIYPDYIQSTKPTN
-512 AKEGEYWYN
+512 PKIGEYLYN
-521 PTTGEIKKLVGDTW
+521 PTTGKIYKFLGSW
-535 TADSTVCIPTTWT
+535 RLDSTVCIPTTWT

-580 SVSINAS
+580 SVSIDAS
-587 KIDLTGY
+587 KINLTGYVTISSLKAGGTTQIDGGRITTGTIAAERIDLTGY
-594 VTINSLKAGGTTQ
+594 VTVNSLKAGGTTQ

-636 DGTFSGTLNAA
+636 DGTFSGTLQGV
-647 NGTFTG
+647 NGTFLG
-653 TLQAASGT
+653 TLQGVSGYFNTLSTSSGAVNFYTNYIDISGVQIGYAAQYS
-661 FSSLDAAGGYVHF
+661 DVC
-674 GYDYISV
+674 V
-681 YGVEIGWIPKIAS
+681 
-694 QICIVPSG
+694 VPTG
-702 AGVGNVGIG
+702 AGVGNIGVG

-716 QVKANRH
+716 QVKANRFAQ
-723 PTASSRRYKK
+723 ASSERYKK
-733 NILAAT
+733 NILNAADS
-739 ETDFSDISKVRIVT
+739 DFSDIAEIRIVT
-753 FNNKTGSDAG
+753 YENKNGKSG

-808 EKRVKNLEER
+808 ERRVKKLEER
-818 RLI
+818 RFI

>member
-1 MKSWTDEQKAKWR
+1 MKNWTDTEKALYR
-14 NSDSRQIKAEIEL
+14 NTEASNTLWASIDFGIDSSGAAVT
-27 GHYTWVPPPP
+27 Y
-37 EPDEPDVDEPEPG
+37 D
-50 EVKIA
+50 IA
-55 YKIEP
+55 ATN
-60 GEIVGNSTKID
+60 IVANTTKLIQS
-71 EAISDAETIKYG
+71 ISDAEQLKYG
-83 TVQPAALEIQIVEDS
+83 SVEPSMFEIQIAQDTAQ
-98 EEVSEVERYSQHLD
+98 VERVEASAIAEM
-112 GYVKGRI
+112 GRGKI
-119 WDYAIGH
+119 WDCAQG
-126 KITVYLWDTSN
+126 KKLTVYIKKGIIEHS
-137 VFEMRSPYVAE
+137 AE
-148 FYIAGVKGE
+148 FFIKSIKGE
-157 GTTKF
+157 GTTGF

-172 LFDKDVSDWY
+172 LFDKNVAEWY
-182 NGLDFNGLTLKAFRE
+182 NGLNFNSLTLKAFRE

-202 CGVEFESVTLPNDSM
+202 CGVGFESVTLPNDSM

-223 SATSISG
+223 SATSITG

-236 CCELN
+236 CCELC
-241 GCWPKIE
+241 GCWPKID
-248 LWAAVPPDWDI
+248 LW
-259 SFMGTINKL
+259 GTNKL
-268 RWVTLGSTSCETFD
+268 KWVTLGATSCETFD

-335 LCFGKTT
+335 LCFGKST
-342 AELTTIAQNV
+342 AELTTIAQNI

-361 RPHKTVIAG
+361 RPHKTVITG

-377 DKVTVKFAEGNGG
+377 DKVTVKFADGNGG

-415 QKEHREQYGISQQIQ
+415 KKEHREQYGISQQIQ

-457 PVLSKTDPSTD
+457 PVLSKTDPSTE
-468 WTDDEKAA
+468 WADDEKAA
-476 KAGYQWFD
+476 KEGYQWFD

-498 TIYPDYNQSTQPTN
+498 TIYPDYNQSTQPNN

-580 SVSINAS
+580 SVSIDAS
-587 KIDLTGY
+587 KIDLSGY
-594 VTINSLKAGGTTQ
+594 VTINSLKSGGTTE
-607 IDGGRITTGKVAAA
+607 IDGGRIKTGTVAAA

-636 DGTFSGTLNAA
+636 DGTFSGTLQGV
-647 NGTFTG
+647 NGTFLG
-653 TLQAASGT
+653 TLQGVSGYFNTLSTSSGAVNFYTNYIDISGVQIGYAAQYS
-661 FSSLDAAGGYVHF
+661 DVC
-674 GYDYISV
+674 V
-681 YGVEIGWIPKIAS
+681 
-694 QICIVPSG
+694 VPTG
-702 AGVGNVGIG
+702 AGVGNIGVG

-716 QVKANRH
+716 QVKANRFAQ
-723 PTASSRRYKK
+723 ASSERYKK
-733 NILAAT
+733 NILNAADS
-739 ETDFSDISKVRIVT
+739 DFSDIAEIRIVT
-753 FNNKTGSDAG
+753 YENKNGKSG

-808 EKRVKNLEER
+808 ERRVAVLEKGGKQT
-818 RLI
+818 L

>member
-1 MKSWTDEQKAKWR
+1 MKNWTDTEKALYR
-14 NSDSRQIKAEIEL
+14 NTEASNTLWASIDFGIDSSGAAVT
-27 GHYTWVPPPP
+27 Y
-37 EPDEPDVDEPEPG
+37 D
-50 EVKIA
+50 IA
-55 YKIEP
+55 ATN
-60 GEIVGNSTKID
+60 IVANTTKLIQS
-71 EAISDAETIKYG
+71 ISDAEQLKYG
-83 TVQPAALEIQIVEDS
+83 SVEPSMFEIQIAQDTAQ
-98 EEVSEVERYSQHLD
+98 VERVEASAIA
-112 GYVKGRI
+112 GMGRGKI
-119 WDYAIGH
+119 WDYAQG
-126 KITVYLWDTSN
+126 KKLTVYIKKGIIEHS
-137 VFEMRSPYVAE
+137 AE
-148 FYIAGVKGE
+148 FFIKSIKGE
-157 GTTKF
+157 GTTGF

-172 LFDKDVSDWY
+172 LFDKNVAEWY
-182 NGLDFNGLTLKAFRE
+182 NGLNFNSLTLKAFRE

-223 SATSISG
+223 SATSITG

-236 CCELN
+236 CCELC
-241 GCWPKIE
+241 GCWPKID
-248 LWAAVPPDWDI
+248 LW
-259 SFMGTINKL
+259 GTNKL
-268 RWVTLGSTSCETFD
+268 KWVTLGATSCETFD

-335 LCFGKTT
+335 LCFGKST
-342 AELTTIAQNV
+342 AELTTIAQNI

-361 RPHKTVIAG
+361 RPHKTVITG

-377 DKVTVKFAEGNGG
+377 DKVTVKFADGNGG

-415 QKEHREQYGISQQIQ
+415 EKEHREQYGISQQIQ

-457 PVLSKTDPSTD
+457 PVLSKTDPSTE
-468 WTDDEKAA
+468 WADDEKAA
-476 KAGYQWFD
+476 KEGYQWFD

-498 TIYPDYNQSTQPTN
+498 TIYPDYNQSTQPNN

-580 SVSINAS
+580 AVSINAS
-587 KIDLTGY
+587 KIDLSGY
-594 VTINSLKAGGTTQ
+594 VTINSLKSGGTTE
-607 IDGGRITTGKVAAA
+607 IDGGRIKTGTVAAA

-636 DGTFSGTLNAA
+636 DGTFSGTLQGV
-647 NGTFTG
+647 NGTFLG
-653 TLQAASGT
+653 TLQGVSGYFNTLSTSSGAVNFYTNYIDISGVQIGYAAQYS
-661 FSSLDAAGGYVHF
+661 DVC
-674 GYDYISV
+674 V
-681 YGVEIGWIPKIAS
+681 
-694 QICIVPSG
+694 VPTG
-702 AGVGNVGIG
+702 AGVGNIGVG

-716 QVKANRH
+716 QVKANRFAQ
-723 PTASSRRYKK
+723 ASSERYKK
-733 NILAAT
+733 NILNAADS
-739 ETDFSDISKVRIVT
+739 DFSDIAEIRIVT
-753 FNNKTGSDAG
+753 YENKNGKSG

-808 EKRVKNLEER
+808 ERRVKKLEER
-818 RLI
+818 RFI